1 MADDYLFKGIEA
13 PSDSPADSFVDT
25 VAAAGG
31 LVGAA
36 FVFSRTKRGA
46 RVLSKL
52 DPIIGQVERRLSKI
66 TDDGA
71 NAITLSELEGYAN
84 QALRGNFPKPSSTV
98 TADEQTDILRDT
110 FNRTLNLQADAE
122 KHLQGLYHS
131 QVIDSIAT
139 DFKDAGVNQA
149 TIDNMVDAINNIVPS
164 QRYDGTVGF
173 SERLKNTLRDVVMDG
188 DSEHAIFDDTDVA
201 LQAIQNLTR
210 KQSFEDWQS
219 VGGRGE
225 KITEN
230 FIDNQIRDIGE
241 LLEKHQAKKTGE
253 IHDFALA
260 DFVKQKQADAAIDN
274 GALDVPI
281 ISRNGKRDIIDVDNA
296 LDKIRSDSRTAFLA
310 DLFENAKYN
319 DSTKYVDGEV
329 SNTPNLD
336 KIKSEARGIVGDTL
350 FGKLFGLDDL
360 SPRNQL
366 GVDVY
371 SNVQFKL
378 GMANFQKEGT
388 LLVRNRDKLYR
399 QDLTTGKMEQMDI
412 SGYNWH
418 SANDDIVHHSRI
430 MSQYGVQQE
439 KTNWAQLGRSE
450 GAKRLTDVDG
460 DNLYALRNTNI
471 YQLSESELSAL
482 GRRAYSHARAVQ
494 SIDIDL
500 EKNTE
505 KIVLDLAASKE
516 GIKKDTL
523 SKIRDV
529 YHAKSESAKRRILRN
544 IYVDQV
550 DNLDLLS
557 VVKAASDGKKINA
570 RLRDDGIGIGSEALY
585 KIKSVEETINEA
597 VVKNAVDSLGKTQA
611 EAYAKIDSLNISP
624 GEKQKLKDMYTL
636 EKYKKESGI
645 NVIKDRHNFNRYKQ
659 DIGSAVFKKIQDT
672 LDDSPEADRILGH
685 YLGNSKDIHYDYGKK
700 GNAAAPVL
708 ARKSLDVKKII
719 TSWNSGDLNG
729 LMQGISDSAKGLFA
743 NSKLSQTTWLGKI
756 TGGHLDFSNNSTA
769 NDLSVA
775 GSTLYKMVSRLS
787 GGLNMLD
794 PGAFTGVV
802 NNWLTRGI
810 AQFINIGH
818 GLGLHENATRSSLEI
833 IDKLLFKRVLPASFL
848 YTQLDW
854 ADDTFN
860 LNENFQ
866 TGLANIDLGF
876 RKFTDA
882 TGLTDAFKLAKMAN
896 PMAQYISGDY
906 RPYQSYEERL
916 DYYQNGKDPIRAG
929 RYWVWGSSNEFRG
942 SSISYW
948 EDNSLKLAKSD
959 YKTEGIYGGYFNK
972 WMHSPIPTLSNPLS
986 PLIYAL
992 NPYWLEEMHSED
1004 RPYLESGPL
1013 FESNTLQGLIL
1024 NPTLGEIIKPKKK
1037 YHEDRMWFGR
1047 DVKAVM
1053 YHMNQQI
1060 QEQSQDTRYLIFQ
1073 NGRLGVYDFTAFD
1086 HTTDNEYVQSSDQ
1099 QYSQQAPMY
1108 ASAADY
1114 VKYINPD
1121 GTVNPE
1127 VASLQPV
1134 TSGTGSAI
1142 SAMNNAI
1149 YSGSSPYTNPNGMYI
1164 QQRVRRGRSK
1174 GSLEE
1179 ILNNADLYNNLM
1191 NSNGGRDYLD
1201 ELQTTSRLLTGIY
1214 GYIGSSV
1221 FGRDESKFIANA
1233 GDIDSF
1239 TRQFWDAGVGGLGGE
1254 TAEIG
1259 RRFLPEFS
1267 RRRRVNPLMN
1277 TMADQHAWLP
1287 EKFYMGDAYCI
1298 SKNTMVEVG
1307 NLDYLAA
1314 DEVIE
1319 NKSVITDHTGQNTI
1333 VNKIV
1338 CRKIELKEKVYSIK
1352 VNSLFAFNY
1361 EFSENHP
1368 LLITESTNNTTKEL
1382 SDYSLSYYN
1391 KANIILNAL
1400 KRGIN
1405 SKKILADIVNIS
1417 INDVCQLWKRMAQ
1430 DDLIFDYKLDKY
1442 NIYLKNY
1449 KLYDINLLKNRLS
1462 WKKAKDV
1469 KVGNYVAYPIPE
1481 SKDEEIVIDLG
1492 LLIPEYISTEK
1503 YIYTSKVR
1511 NKQFIEIY
1519 EYLENNGVPT
1529 FKRGERKLLL
1539 EKMGWNDKVY
1549 ENVQAKFRN
1558 KKILKRI
1565 PRKFVLTKQ
1574 ICYAFGLYLAEG
1586 WNNGCWVGMAHNVNE
1601 RDYAYNAFL
1610 GFKQIDPYISFSF
1623 KRTDKTNGAYSG
1635 FGSSVIAELLN
1646 KLFNKGAYNK
1656 KMPEFFWN
1664 AKEECVLGLLEG
1676 YICGDGCNL
1685 ITKSGYGS
1693 EIEKISVSSCNK
1705 KLLYQVRKLLLRFN
1719 IVGSINIHNKE
1730 PKKNKINKYIVT
1742 SGIAY
1747 TLSIRGKKAS
1757 ILSELL
1763 FGKSLLPI
1771 NNKAKE
1777 SSHYYI
1783 NNGYLYLRIEDIKEI
1798 DTVKEVYGYQVNQN
1812 NSFCVV
1818 GFATH
1823 NTKVINGE
1831 ARLPGAGYEAINQLH
1846 PDQFASDG
1854 YGAIDRYKILADIA
1868 PNSPEYKY
1876 WKQIVKMMNSDE
1888 AKKVLQDTE
1897 EMVKHQGKKH
1907 DFFNYKFLGKTTV
1920 SQDGHIEEVLSNGKF
1935 KIAGDDRLYQIAGV
1949 KFKENGFMSK
1959 QQLLQVIQPGQRVT
1973 MRIDDEERTD
1983 NPDAPQAPIRAA
1995 LFLNGENISDTLR
2008 EVGLAEYDMDDS
2020 SAAGAYANYNTFGRI
2035 FGSAA
2040 ELVTHAQI
2048 PILHSQFMRIN
2059 DPLEEYRSDQLYG
2072 SGFASW
2078 EDIVDTMLVPTFE
2091 QSKTSFV
2098 KDLVADSAYRYYK
2111 GINSRALDNV
2121 SKSRLAVAKFAST
2134 YLDGPA
2140 LAGEITGRFTFVGA
2154 NAVERKEKLSRAFR
2168 FAGNAFAMTTSTD
2181 DPMYATYAWGRM
2193 GYDIGS
2199 HLNLFDKFISDESSI
2214 GRFAEH
2220 LFGSVDNKGIESLV
2234 DFAKRTR
2241 ASRMLQAAA
2250 FAGTGLAIALAK
2262 NNPIT
2267 EALGIDHV
2275 YTPDNVEKRWDTEE
2289 YFDRLRYIKYMG
2301 LYEAAKEKAKAEEGV
2316 DVDKLYQHQEA
2327 LRAEMDGDVSIT
2339 DMMASVLTS
2348 GTPSNDPLAQ
2358 WINKKFG
2365 RLSEDMTT
2373 LVAGEWTEQA
2383 IMYHQVA
2390 ESTVYALNKDS
2401 EYSDIIRA
2409 LPSTEK
2415 EYFVEFAKV
2424 TNEKQRRAILRNVS
2438 PSLAKALRL
2447 VWYQEETE
2455 TESNESY
2462 FTTHNLPGPLWQGW
2476 EASSNLEDIKAKVI
2490 YNEGMQFADFGI
2502 YSSTYEDPEVIN
2514 APNIE
2519 NIRNGDDPI
2528 TVRAKINT
2536 VLSGIG
2542 LTEKQIQVNPT
2553 QQDSIIDIVTNVTS
2567 VLGYKIDKALSFL

>member
-1 MADDYLFKGIEA
+1 
-13 PSDSPADSFVDT
+13 V
-25 VAAAGG
+25 
-31 LVGAA
+31 
-36 FVFSRTKRGA
+36 
-46 RVLSKL
+46 
-52 DPIIGQVERRLSKI
+52 
-66 TDDGA
+66 
-71 NAITLSELEGYAN
+71 
-84 QALRGNFPKPSSTV
+84 
-98 TADEQTDILRDT
+98 
-110 FNRTLNLQADAE
+110 
-122 KHLQGLYHS
+122 
-131 QVIDSIAT
+131 DSIAT

-149 TIDNMVDAINNIVPS
+149 TIDNMVDAINSIAPS
-164 QRYDGTVGF
+164 QRYDGSLGF
-173 SERLKNTLRDVVMDG
+173 SERIKNTLRDVVMDG
-188 DSEHAIFDDTDVA
+188 ESEHAAFDDTDVA
-201 LQAIQNLTR
+201 LRAIQNLTR
-210 KQSFEDWQS
+210 KESLADWQS
-219 VGGRGE
+219 VGSRGE
-225 KITEN
+225 KIVDN
-230 FIDNQIRDIGE
+230 FIENQIRDAGE
-241 LLEKHQAKKTGE
+241 LLSKHQAKKTGE
-253 IHDFALA
+253 VHDFALA
-260 DFVKQKQADAAIDN
+260 DYLKEKQVNASIDE

-281 ISRNGKRDIIDVDNA
+281 VSRNGKRDIIDIDNA
-296 LDKIRSDSRTAFLA
+296 LDKIRSNDRTAFLA
-310 DLFENAKYN
+310 DLLENAKYN
-319 DSTKYVDGEV
+319 DSTKYVDGELL
-329 SNTPNLD
+329 NTPNLD

-350 FGKLFGLDDL
+350 VGKLFGLDDL

-371 SNVQFKL
+371 SNAQFKL

-399 QDLTTGKMEQMDI
+399 QDLTTGKMEEMDI
-412 SGYNWH
+412 SGYNWQ
-418 SANDDIVHHSRI
+418 SANDDIVHYGRL
-430 MSQYGVQQE
+430 MNQYGVQQE

-460 DNLYALRNTNI
+460 NNLYALRNIDIN
-471 YQLSESELSAL
+471 QLSESELSAL

-529 YHAKSESAKRRILRN
+529 YHAKSESAKRRILRD
-544 IYVDQV
+544 IDVDQV

-557 VVKAASDGKKINA
+557 VTKAAHDGKKINA

-585 KIKSVEETINEA
+585 KIKSVEETVNEA

-624 GEKQKLKDMYTL
+624 GEKQKLKDMYTI

-645 NVIKDRHNFNRYKQ
+645 NVIKDRHNFNRDKQ
-659 DIGSAVFKKIQDT
+659 DIGSAVFDKIQKT

-685 YLGNSKDIHYDYGKK
+685 YLGNGKDIHFDFGKK

-729 LMQGISDSAKGLFA
+729 IMQGISDSAKGLFA
-743 NSKLSQTTWLGKI
+743 NSKLSQTTFLGKI
-756 TGGHLDFSNNSTA
+756 TGGHLDFSNNTTG

-775 GSTLYKMVSRLS
+775 GAYLYKMGHRLS

-1086 HTTDNEYVQSSDQ
+1086 HPTDNEYVQSGDQ
-1099 QYSQQAPMY
+1099 QYAPQAPMY

-1164 QQRVRRGRSK
+1164 QQRVRRGRPK

-1277 TMADQHAWLP
+1277 TMAEQHAWLP
-1287 EKFYMGDAYCI
+1287 EKFYMGDAY
-1298 SKNTMVEVG
+1298 
-1307 NLDYLAA
+1307 
-1314 DEVIE
+1314 
-1319 NKSVITDHTGQNTI
+1319 
-1333 VNKIV
+1333 
-1338 CRKIELKEKVYSIK
+1338 
-1352 VNSLFAFNY
+1352 
-1361 EFSENHP
+1361 
-1368 LLITESTNNTTKEL
+1368 
-1382 SDYSLSYYN
+1382 
-1391 KANIILNAL
+1391 
-1400 KRGIN
+1400 
-1405 SKKILADIVNIS
+1405 
-1417 INDVCQLWKRMAQ
+1417 
-1430 DDLIFDYKLDKY
+1430 
-1442 NIYLKNY
+1442 
-1449 KLYDINLLKNRLS
+1449 
-1462 WKKAKDV
+1462 
-1469 KVGNYVAYPIPE
+1469 
-1481 SKDEEIVIDLG
+1481 
-1492 LLIPEYISTEK
+1492 
-1503 YIYTSKVR
+1503 
-1511 NKQFIEIY
+1511 
-1519 EYLENNGVPT
+1519 
-1529 FKRGERKLLL
+1529 
-1539 EKMGWNDKVY
+1539 
-1549 ENVQAKFRN
+1549 
-1558 KKILKRI
+1558 
-1565 PRKFVLTKQ
+1565 
-1574 ICYAFGLYLAEG
+1574 
-1586 WNNGCWVGMAHNVNE
+1586 
-1601 RDYAYNAFL
+1601 
-1610 GFKQIDPYISFSF
+1610 
-1623 KRTDKTNGAYSG
+1623 
-1635 FGSSVIAELLN
+1635 
-1646 KLFNKGAYNK
+1646 
-1656 KMPEFFWN
+1656 
-1664 AKEECVLGLLEG
+1664 
-1676 YICGDGCNL
+1676 
-1685 ITKSGYGS
+1685 
-1693 EIEKISVSSCNK
+1693 
-1705 KLLYQVRKLLLRFN
+1705 
-1719 IVGSINIHNKE
+1719 
-1730 PKKNKINKYIVT
+1730 
-1742 SGIAY
+1742 
-1747 TLSIRGKKAS
+1747 
-1757 ILSELL
+1757 
-1763 FGKSLLPI
+1763 
-1771 NNKAKE
+1771 
-1777 SSHYYI
+1777 
-1783 NNGYLYLRIEDIKEI
+1783 
-1798 DTVKEVYGYQVNQN
+1798 
-1812 NSFCVV
+1812 
-1818 GFATH
+1818 
-1823 NTKVINGE
+1823 TKVINGE

-2040 ELVTHAQI
+2040 ELITHAQI

-2072 SGFASW
+2072 SGFSSW
-2078 EDIVDTMLVPTFE
+2078 EDIIDTMLVPTFE

-2168 FAGNAFAMTTSTD
+2168 FAGNAFAMATSTD

-2199 HLNLFDKFISDESSI
+2199 HLNLFDKFVSDESSI

-2267 EALGIDHV
+2267 EALGLDHV

-2373 LVAGEWTEQA
+2373 LAAGEWTEQA

-2553 QQDSIIDIVTNVTS
+2553 QQDGIIDIVTNVTS

>member
-84 QALRGNFPKPSSTV
+84 QALRGNYPRPSSVV
-98 TADEQTDILRDT
+98 TADKQTDIIRDT
-110 FNRTLNLQADAE
+110 ANRILNLQADAE
-122 KHLQGLYHS
+122 KYSQNLYHA
-131 QVIDSIAT
+131 QVIDTIAT

-149 TIDNMVDAINNIVPS
+149 TIDNMVDAINSIAPS
-164 QRYDGTVGF
+164 QRYDGSLGF

-188 DSEHAIFDDTDVA
+188 ESEHAAFDDTDVA
-201 LQAIQNLTR
+201 LRAIQNLTR
-210 KQSFEDWQS
+210 KESLADWQS
-219 VGGRGE
+219 VGSRGE
-225 KITEN
+225 KIVDN
-230 FIDNQIRDIGE
+230 FIENQIRDAGE
-241 LLEKHQAKKTGE
+241 LLSKHQAKKTGE
-253 IHDFALA
+253 VHDFALA
-260 DFVKQKQADAAIDN
+260 DYLKEKQVNASIDE

-281 ISRNGKRDIIDVDNA
+281 VSRNGKRDIIDIDNA
-296 LDKIRSDSRTAFLA
+296 LDKIRSNDRTAFLA
-310 DLFENAKYN
+310 DLLENAKYN
-319 DSTKYVDGEV
+319 DSTKYVDGELL
-329 SNTPNLD
+329 NTPNLD

-350 FGKLFGLDDL
+350 VGKLFGLDDL

-371 SNVQFKL
+371 SNAQFKL

-412 SGYNWH
+412 SGYNWQ
-418 SANDDIVHHSRI
+418 SANDDIVHYGRL
-430 MSQYGVQQE
+430 MNQYGVQQE

-460 DNLYALRNTNI
+460 NNLYALRNIDIN
-471 YQLSESELSAL
+471 QLSESELSAL

-529 YHAKSESAKRRILRN
+529 YHAKSESAKRRILRD
-544 IYVDQV
+544 IDVDQV

-557 VVKAASDGKKINA
+557 VTKAAHDGKKINA

-585 KIKSVEETINEA
+585 KIKSVEETVNEA

-624 GEKQKLKDMYTL
+624 GEKQKLKDMYTI
-636 EKYKKESGI
+636 EKYKKESGV
-645 NVIKDRHNFNRYKQ
+645 NVIKDRHNFNRDKQ
-659 DIGSAVFKKIQDT
+659 DIGSAVFDKIQKT
-672 LDDSPEADRILGH
+672 LDDSPEANRILGH
-685 YLGNSKDIHYDYGKK
+685 YLGNGKDIHFDFGKK

-729 LMQGISDSAKGLFA
+729 IMQGISDSAKGLFA
-743 NSKLSQTTWLGKI
+743 NSKLSQTTFLGKI
-756 TGGHLDFSNNSTA
+756 TGGHLDFSNNTTG

-775 GSTLYKMVSRLS
+775 GAYLYKMGHRLS

-1086 HTTDNEYVQSSDQ
+1086 HPTDNEYVQSGDQ

-1164 QQRVRRGRSK
+1164 QQRVRRGKPK

-1287 EKFYMGDAYCI
+1287 EKFYMGDAY
-1298 SKNTMVEVG
+1298 
-1307 NLDYLAA
+1307 
-1314 DEVIE
+1314 
-1319 NKSVITDHTGQNTI
+1319 
-1333 VNKIV
+1333 
-1338 CRKIELKEKVYSIK
+1338 
-1352 VNSLFAFNY
+1352 
-1361 EFSENHP
+1361 
-1368 LLITESTNNTTKEL
+1368 
-1382 SDYSLSYYN
+1382 
-1391 KANIILNAL
+1391 
-1400 KRGIN
+1400 
-1405 SKKILADIVNIS
+1405 
-1417 INDVCQLWKRMAQ
+1417 
-1430 DDLIFDYKLDKY
+1430 
-1442 NIYLKNY
+1442 
-1449 KLYDINLLKNRLS
+1449 
-1462 WKKAKDV
+1462 
-1469 KVGNYVAYPIPE
+1469 
-1481 SKDEEIVIDLG
+1481 
-1492 LLIPEYISTEK
+1492 
-1503 YIYTSKVR
+1503 
-1511 NKQFIEIY
+1511 
-1519 EYLENNGVPT
+1519 
-1529 FKRGERKLLL
+1529 
-1539 EKMGWNDKVY
+1539 
-1549 ENVQAKFRN
+1549 
-1558 KKILKRI
+1558 
-1565 PRKFVLTKQ
+1565 
-1574 ICYAFGLYLAEG
+1574 
-1586 WNNGCWVGMAHNVNE
+1586 
-1601 RDYAYNAFL
+1601 
-1610 GFKQIDPYISFSF
+1610 
-1623 KRTDKTNGAYSG
+1623 
-1635 FGSSVIAELLN
+1635 
-1646 KLFNKGAYNK
+1646 
-1656 KMPEFFWN
+1656 
-1664 AKEECVLGLLEG
+1664 
-1676 YICGDGCNL
+1676 
-1685 ITKSGYGS
+1685 
-1693 EIEKISVSSCNK
+1693 
-1705 KLLYQVRKLLLRFN
+1705 
-1719 IVGSINIHNKE
+1719 
-1730 PKKNKINKYIVT
+1730 
-1742 SGIAY
+1742 
-1747 TLSIRGKKAS
+1747 
-1757 ILSELL
+1757 
-1763 FGKSLLPI
+1763 
-1771 NNKAKE
+1771 
-1777 SSHYYI
+1777 
-1783 NNGYLYLRIEDIKEI
+1783 
-1798 DTVKEVYGYQVNQN
+1798 
-1812 NSFCVV
+1812 
-1818 GFATH
+1818 
-1823 NTKVINGE
+1823 TKVINGE

-2098 KDLVADSAYRYYK
+2098 KDLVSDSAYRYYK

-2168 FAGNAFAMTTSTD
+2168 FAGNAFAMATSTD

-2267 EALGIDHV
+2267 EALGLDHV

-2373 LVAGEWTEQA
+2373 LAAGEWTEQA

-2553 QQDSIIDIVTNVTS
+2553 QQDGIIDIVTNVTS

>member
-84 QALRGNFPKPSSTV
+84 QALRGNFPRPSSVV
-98 TADEQTDILRDT
+98 TADKQTDIIRDT
-110 FNRTLNLQADAE
+110 ANRILNLQADAE
-122 KHLQGLYHS
+122 KYSQNLYHA
-131 QVIDSIAT
+131 QVIDTIAT

-149 TIDNMVDAINNIVPS
+149 TIDNMVDAINSIAPS
-164 QRYDGTVGF
+164 QRYDGSLGF

-188 DSEHAIFDDTDVA
+188 ESEHAAFDDTDVA
-201 LQAIQNLTR
+201 LRAIQNLTR
-210 KQSFEDWQS
+210 KESLADWQS
-219 VGGRGE
+219 VGSRGE
-225 KITEN
+225 KIVDN
-230 FIDNQIRDIGE
+230 FIENQIRDAGE
-241 LLEKHQAKKTGE
+241 LLAKHQAKKTGE
-253 IHDFALA
+253 VHDFALA
-260 DFVKQKQADAAIDN
+260 DYLKEKQVNASIDE
-274 GALDVPI
+274 GTLDVPI
-281 ISRNGKRDIIDVDNA
+281 VSRNGKRDIIDIDNA
-296 LDKIRSDSRTAFLA
+296 LDKIRSNDRTAFLA
-310 DLFENAKYN
+310 DLLENAKYN
-319 DSTKYVDGEV
+319 DSTKYVDGEIL
-329 SNTPNLD
+329 NTPNLD

-350 FGKLFGLDDL
+350 VGKLFGLDDL

-371 SNVQFKL
+371 SNAQFKL

-399 QDLTTGKMEQMDI
+399 QDLTTGKMEEMDI
-412 SGYNWH
+412 SGYNWQ
-418 SANDDIVHHSRI
+418 SANDDIVHYGRL
-430 MSQYGVQQE
+430 MNQYGVQQE

-460 DNLYALRNTNI
+460 NNLYALRNIDIN
-471 YQLSESELSAL
+471 QLSESELSAL

-529 YHAKSESAKRRILRN
+529 YHAKSESAKRRILRD
-544 IYVDQV
+544 IDVDQV

-557 VVKAASDGKKINA
+557 VTKAAHDGKKINA

-585 KIKSVEETINEA
+585 KIKSVEETVNEA

-624 GEKQKLKDMYTL
+624 GEKQKLKDMYTI

-645 NVIKDRHNFNRYKQ
+645 NVIKDRHNFNRDKQ
-659 DIGSAVFKKIQDT
+659 DIGSAVFDKIQKT

-685 YLGNSKDIHYDYGKK
+685 YLGNGKDIHFDFGKK

-729 LMQGISDSAKGLFA
+729 IMQGISDSAKGLFA
-743 NSKLSQTTWLGKI
+743 NSKLSQTTFLGKI
-756 TGGHLDFSNNSTA
+756 TGGHLDFSNNTTG

-775 GSTLYKMVSRLS
+775 GAYLYKMGHRLS

-1086 HTTDNEYVQSSDQ
+1086 HPTDNEYVQSGDQ
-1099 QYSQQAPMY
+1099 QYAPQAPMY

-1134 TSGTGSAI
+1134 TSGIGSAI
-1142 SAMNNAI
+1142 LAMNNAI

-1164 QQRVRRGRSK
+1164 QQRVRRGRPK

-1287 EKFYMGDAYCI
+1287 EKFYMGDAY
-1298 SKNTMVEVG
+1298 
-1307 NLDYLAA
+1307 
-1314 DEVIE
+1314 
-1319 NKSVITDHTGQNTI
+1319 
-1333 VNKIV
+1333 
-1338 CRKIELKEKVYSIK
+1338 
-1352 VNSLFAFNY
+1352 
-1361 EFSENHP
+1361 
-1368 LLITESTNNTTKEL
+1368 
-1382 SDYSLSYYN
+1382 
-1391 KANIILNAL
+1391 
-1400 KRGIN
+1400 
-1405 SKKILADIVNIS
+1405 
-1417 INDVCQLWKRMAQ
+1417 
-1430 DDLIFDYKLDKY
+1430 
-1442 NIYLKNY
+1442 
-1449 KLYDINLLKNRLS
+1449 
-1462 WKKAKDV
+1462 
-1469 KVGNYVAYPIPE
+1469 
-1481 SKDEEIVIDLG
+1481 
-1492 LLIPEYISTEK
+1492 
-1503 YIYTSKVR
+1503 
-1511 NKQFIEIY
+1511 
-1519 EYLENNGVPT
+1519 
-1529 FKRGERKLLL
+1529 
-1539 EKMGWNDKVY
+1539 
-1549 ENVQAKFRN
+1549 
-1558 KKILKRI
+1558 
-1565 PRKFVLTKQ
+1565 
-1574 ICYAFGLYLAEG
+1574 
-1586 WNNGCWVGMAHNVNE
+1586 
-1601 RDYAYNAFL
+1601 
-1610 GFKQIDPYISFSF
+1610 
-1623 KRTDKTNGAYSG
+1623 
-1635 FGSSVIAELLN
+1635 
-1646 KLFNKGAYNK
+1646 
-1656 KMPEFFWN
+1656 
-1664 AKEECVLGLLEG
+1664 
-1676 YICGDGCNL
+1676 
-1685 ITKSGYGS
+1685 
-1693 EIEKISVSSCNK
+1693 
-1705 KLLYQVRKLLLRFN
+1705 
-1719 IVGSINIHNKE
+1719 
-1730 PKKNKINKYIVT
+1730 
-1742 SGIAY
+1742 
-1747 TLSIRGKKAS
+1747 
-1757 ILSELL
+1757 
-1763 FGKSLLPI
+1763 
-1771 NNKAKE
+1771 
-1777 SSHYYI
+1777 
-1783 NNGYLYLRIEDIKEI
+1783 
-1798 DTVKEVYGYQVNQN
+1798 
-1812 NSFCVV
+1812 
-1818 GFATH
+1818 
-1823 NTKVINGE
+1823 TKVINGE

-2168 FAGNAFAMTTSTD
+2168 FAGNAFAMATSTD

-2214 GRFAEH
+2214 SRFAEH

-2267 EALGIDHV
+2267 EALGLDHV

-2373 LVAGEWTEQA
+2373 LAAGEWTEQA

-2553 QQDSIIDIVTNVTS
+2553 QQDGIIDIVTNVTS

>member
-36 FVFSRTKRGA
+36 FAFSRTKRGA

-84 QALRGNFPKPSSTV
+84 QALRGNFPKPSSVV
-98 TADEQTDILRDT
+98 TADKQTDIIRDT
-110 FNRTLNLQADAE
+110 ANRILNLQADAE
-122 KHLQGLYHS
+122 KYSQNLYHA
-131 QVIDSIAT
+131 QVVDSIAT
-139 DFKDAGVNQA
+139 DFKNAGVNQA
-149 TIDNMVDAINNIVPS
+149 TIDNMVDAINSIAPS
-164 QRYDGTVGF
+164 QRYDGSLGF

-188 DSEHAIFDDTDVA
+188 ESEHAAFDDTDVA
-201 LQAIQNLTR
+201 LRAIQNLTR
-210 KQSFEDWQS
+210 KESLADWQS
-219 VGGRGE
+219 VGSRGE
-225 KITEN
+225 KIVNN
-230 FIDNQIRDIGE
+230 FIENQIRDAGE
-241 LLEKHQAKKTGE
+241 LLSKHQAKKTGE
-253 IHDFALA
+253 VHDFALA
-260 DFVKQKQADAAIDN
+260 DYLKEKQVNASIDE

-281 ISRNGKRDIIDVDNA
+281 VSRNGKRDIIDIDNA
-296 LDKIRSDSRTAFLA
+296 LDKIRSNDRTAFLA
-310 DLFENAKYN
+310 DLLENAKYN
-319 DSTKYVDGEV
+319 DSTKYVDGEIL
-329 SNTPNLD
+329 NTPNLD
-336 KIKSEARGIVGDTL
+336 KIKSEAKGIVGDTL
-350 FGKLFGLDDL
+350 AGKLFGLDDL

-371 SNVQFKL
+371 SNAQFKL

-412 SGYNWH
+412 SGYNWQ
-418 SANDDIVHHSRI
+418 SANDDIVHYGRL
-430 MSQYGVQQE
+430 MNQYGVQQE

-460 DNLYALRNTNI
+460 NNLYALRNINI
-471 YQLSESELSAL
+471 DQLNESELSAL

-523 SKIRDV
+523 SKIRNV
-529 YHAKSESAKRRILRN
+529 YHAKSESAKRRILRD
-544 IYVDQV
+544 IDVDQV

-557 VVKAASDGKKINA
+557 VTKAARDGKKINA

-585 KIKSVEETINEA
+585 KIKSVEETVNEA

-624 GEKQKLKDMYTL
+624 GEKQKLKDMYTI

-645 NVIKDRHNFNRYKQ
+645 NVIKDRHNFNRDKQ
-659 DIGSAVFKKIQDT
+659 DIGSAVFDKIQRT
-672 LDDSPEADRILGH
+672 LGDSPEADRILGH
-685 YLGNSKDIHYDYGKK
+685 YLGNGKDIHFDFGKK

-743 NSKLSQTTWLGKI
+743 NSKLSQTTLLGKI
-756 TGGHLDFSNNSTA
+756 TGGHLDFSNNTTG
-769 NDLSVA
+769 NDLSIA
-775 GSTLYKMVSRLS
+775 GAYLYKMGHRLS

-810 AQFINIGH
+810 AQFVNIGH

-848 YTQLDW
+848 YAQLDW

-1024 NPTLGEIIKPKKK
+1024 NPTLGEIIKPKRK

-1086 HTTDNEYVQSSDQ
+1086 HPTDNEYVQSGDQ

-1164 QQRVRRGRSK
+1164 QQRVRRGRPK

-1254 TAEIG
+1254 TAEIS

-1277 TMADQHAWLP
+1277 TMADQHSWLP
-1287 EKFYMGDAYCI
+1287 EKFYMGDAY
-1298 SKNTMVEVG
+1298 
-1307 NLDYLAA
+1307 
-1314 DEVIE
+1314 
-1319 NKSVITDHTGQNTI
+1319 
-1333 VNKIV
+1333 
-1338 CRKIELKEKVYSIK
+1338 
-1352 VNSLFAFNY
+1352 
-1361 EFSENHP
+1361 
-1368 LLITESTNNTTKEL
+1368 
-1382 SDYSLSYYN
+1382 
-1391 KANIILNAL
+1391 
-1400 KRGIN
+1400 
-1405 SKKILADIVNIS
+1405 
-1417 INDVCQLWKRMAQ
+1417 
-1430 DDLIFDYKLDKY
+1430 
-1442 NIYLKNY
+1442 
-1449 KLYDINLLKNRLS
+1449 
-1462 WKKAKDV
+1462 
-1469 KVGNYVAYPIPE
+1469 
-1481 SKDEEIVIDLG
+1481 
-1492 LLIPEYISTEK
+1492 
-1503 YIYTSKVR
+1503 
-1511 NKQFIEIY
+1511 
-1519 EYLENNGVPT
+1519 
-1529 FKRGERKLLL
+1529 
-1539 EKMGWNDKVY
+1539 
-1549 ENVQAKFRN
+1549 
-1558 KKILKRI
+1558 
-1565 PRKFVLTKQ
+1565 
-1574 ICYAFGLYLAEG
+1574 
-1586 WNNGCWVGMAHNVNE
+1586 
-1601 RDYAYNAFL
+1601 
-1610 GFKQIDPYISFSF
+1610 
-1623 KRTDKTNGAYSG
+1623 
-1635 FGSSVIAELLN
+1635 
-1646 KLFNKGAYNK
+1646 
-1656 KMPEFFWN
+1656 
-1664 AKEECVLGLLEG
+1664 
-1676 YICGDGCNL
+1676 
-1685 ITKSGYGS
+1685 
-1693 EIEKISVSSCNK
+1693 
-1705 KLLYQVRKLLLRFN
+1705 
-1719 IVGSINIHNKE
+1719 
-1730 PKKNKINKYIVT
+1730 
-1742 SGIAY
+1742 
-1747 TLSIRGKKAS
+1747 
-1757 ILSELL
+1757 
-1763 FGKSLLPI
+1763 
-1771 NNKAKE
+1771 
-1777 SSHYYI
+1777 
-1783 NNGYLYLRIEDIKEI
+1783 
-1798 DTVKEVYGYQVNQN
+1798 
-1812 NSFCVV
+1812 
-1818 GFATH
+1818 
-1823 NTKVINGE
+1823 TKVINGE

-2072 SGFASW
+2072 SGFSSW
-2078 EDIVDTMLVPTFE
+2078 EDIIDTMLVPTFE

-2168 FAGNAFAMTTSTD
+2168 FAGNAFAMATSTD

-2267 EALGIDHV
+2267 EALGLDHV

-2373 LVAGEWTEQA
+2373 LAAGEWTEQA

-2401 EYSDIIRA
+2401 EYSDIVRA

-2553 QQDSIIDIVTNVTS
+2553 QQDGIIDIVTNVTS

>member
-36 FVFSRTKRGA
+36 FAFSRTKRGA

-84 QALRGNFPKPSSTV
+84 QALRGNFPKPSSVV
-98 TADEQTDILRDT
+98 TADKQTDIIRDT
-110 FNRTLNLQADAE
+110 ANRILNLQADAE
-122 KHLQGLYHS
+122 KYSQNLYHA
-131 QVIDSIAT
+131 QVIDTIAT

-149 TIDNMVDAINNIVPS
+149 TIDNMVDAINSIAPS
-164 QRYDGTVGF
+164 QRYDGTLEF

-188 DSEHAIFDDTDVA
+188 ESEHAAFDDTDVA
-201 LQAIQNLTR
+201 LRAIQNLTR
-210 KQSFEDWQS
+210 KESLADWQS

-225 KITEN
+225 KIVDN
-230 FIDNQIRDIGE
+230 FIENQIRDAGE
-241 LLEKHQAKKTGE
+241 LLSKHQAKKTGE
-253 IHDFALA
+253 VHDFALA
-260 DFVKQKQADAAIDN
+260 DYLKEKQVNASIDN

-281 ISRNGKRDIIDVDNA
+281 VSRNGKRDIISFDNA
-296 LDKIRSDSRTAFLA
+296 LDKIRSNDRTAFLA
-310 DLFENAKYN
+310 DLLENAKYN
-319 DSTKYVDGEV
+319 DSTKYVDGEIL
-329 SNTPNLD
+329 NTPNLD

-371 SNVQFKL
+371 SNAQFKL

-399 QDLTTGKMEQMDI
+399 QDLTTGKMEEMDI
-412 SGYNWH
+412 SGYNWQ
-418 SANDDIVHHSRI
+418 SANDDIVHYGRL
-430 MSQYGVQQE
+430 MNQYGVQQE

-460 DNLYALRNTNI
+460 NNLYALRNINI
-471 YQLSESELSAL
+471 DQLSESELSAL

-529 YHAKSESAKRRILRN
+529 YHAKSESAKRRILRD
-544 IYVDQV
+544 IDVDQV

-557 VVKAASDGKKINA
+557 VTKAARDGKKINA

-585 KIKSVEETINEA
+585 KIKSVEETVNEA

-624 GEKQKLKDMYTL
+624 GEKQKLKDMYTI

-645 NVIKDRHNFNRYKQ
+645 NVIKDRHNFNRDKQ
-659 DIGSAVFKKIQDT
+659 DIGSAVFDKIQRT
-672 LDDSPEADRILGH
+672 LGDSPEADRILGH
-685 YLGNSKDIHYDYGKK
+685 YLGNGKDIHFDFGKK

-729 LMQGISDSAKGLFA
+729 IMQGISDSAKGLFA
-743 NSKLSQTTWLGKI
+743 NSKLSQTTFLGKI
-756 TGGHLDFSNNSTA
+756 TGGHLDFSNNTTG
-769 NDLSVA
+769 NDLSIA
-775 GSTLYKMVSRLS
+775 GAYLYKIGHRLS

-810 AQFINIGH
+810 AQFVNIGH

-876 RKFTDA
+876 RKFTDV

-1086 HTTDNEYVQSSDQ
+1086 HPTANEYVQSGDQ
-1099 QYSQQAPMY
+1099 QYAPQAPMY

-1114 VKYINPD
+1114 VKYINSD

-1164 QQRVRRGRSK
+1164 QQRVRRGRPK

-1254 TAEIG
+1254 TAEIS

-1277 TMADQHAWLP
+1277 TMAEQHAWLP
-1287 EKFYMGDAYCI
+1287 EKFFVGGDPF
-1298 SKNTMVEVG
+1298 T
-1307 NLDYLAA
+1307 
-1314 DEVIE
+1314 
-1319 NKSVITDHTGQNTI
+1319 
-1333 VNKIV
+1333 KI
-1338 CRKIELKEKVYSIK
+1338 
-1352 VNSLFAFNY
+1352 
-1361 EFSENHP
+1361 
-1368 LLITESTNNTTKEL
+1368 
-1382 SDYSLSYYN
+1382 
-1391 KANIILNAL
+1391 
-1400 KRGIN
+1400 
-1405 SKKILADIVNIS
+1405 
-1417 INDVCQLWKRMAQ
+1417 
-1430 DDLIFDYKLDKY
+1430 
-1442 NIYLKNY
+1442 
-1449 KLYDINLLKNRLS
+1449 
-1462 WKKAKDV
+1462 
-1469 KVGNYVAYPIPE
+1469 
-1481 SKDEEIVIDLG
+1481 
-1492 LLIPEYISTEK
+1492 
-1503 YIYTSKVR
+1503 
-1511 NKQFIEIY
+1511 
-1519 EYLENNGVPT
+1519 
-1529 FKRGERKLLL
+1529 
-1539 EKMGWNDKVY
+1539 
-1549 ENVQAKFRN
+1549 
-1558 KKILKRI
+1558 
-1565 PRKFVLTKQ
+1565 
-1574 ICYAFGLYLAEG
+1574 
-1586 WNNGCWVGMAHNVNE
+1586 
-1601 RDYAYNAFL
+1601 
-1610 GFKQIDPYISFSF
+1610 
-1623 KRTDKTNGAYSG
+1623 
-1635 FGSSVIAELLN
+1635 
-1646 KLFNKGAYNK
+1646 
-1656 KMPEFFWN
+1656 
-1664 AKEECVLGLLEG
+1664 
-1676 YICGDGCNL
+1676 
-1685 ITKSGYGS
+1685 
-1693 EIEKISVSSCNK
+1693 
-1705 KLLYQVRKLLLRFN
+1705 
-1719 IVGSINIHNKE
+1719 
-1730 PKKNKINKYIVT
+1730 
-1742 SGIAY
+1742 
-1747 TLSIRGKKAS
+1747 
-1757 ILSELL
+1757 
-1763 FGKSLLPI
+1763 
-1771 NNKAKE
+1771 
-1777 SSHYYI
+1777 
-1783 NNGYLYLRIEDIKEI
+1783 
-1798 DTVKEVYGYQVNQN
+1798 
-1812 NSFCVV
+1812 
-1818 GFATH
+1818 
-1823 NTKVINGE
+1823 INGE

-2111 GINSRALDNV
+2111 GINSRTLDNV

-2168 FAGNAFAMTTSTD
+2168 FAGNAFAMATSTD

-2267 EALGIDHV
+2267 EALGLDHV

-2373 LVAGEWTEQA
+2373 LAAGEWTEQA

-2553 QQDSIIDIVTNVTS
+2553 QQDGIIDIVTNVTS

>member
-36 FVFSRTKRGA
+36 FAFSRTKRGA

-98 TADEQTDILRDT
+98 TADKQTDILRDT

-281 ISRNGKRDIIDVDNA
+281 VSRNGKRDIIGFENA

-329 SNTPNLD
+329 LNTPNLD
-336 KIKSEARGIVGDTL
+336 KIKSEAKGIVGDTL
-350 FGKLFGLDDL
+350 AGKLFGLDDL

-371 SNVQFKL
+371 SNAQFKL

-399 QDLTTGKMEQMDI
+399 QDLTTGKMEEMDI
-412 SGYNWH
+412 SGYNWQ
-418 SANDDIVHHSRI
+418 SANDDIVHYGRL
-430 MSQYGVQQE
+430 MNQYGVQQE

-460 DNLYALRNTNI
+460 NNLYSLRNIDIN
-471 YQLSESELSAL
+471 QLSESELSAL

-529 YHAKSESAKRRILRN
+529 YNAKSESAKRRILRD
-544 IYVDQV
+544 IDVDQV

-585 KIKSVEETINEA
+585 KIKSVEETVNEA

-624 GEKQKLKDMYTL
+624 GEKQKLKDMYTI

-645 NVIKDRHNFNRYKQ
+645 NVIKDRHNFNRDKQ
-659 DIGSAVFKKIQDT
+659 DIGSAVFDKIQRT
-672 LDDSPEADRILGH
+672 LGDSPEADRILGH
-685 YLGNSKDIHYDYGKK
+685 YLGNGKDIHFDFGKK

-708 ARKSLDVKKII
+708 ARKSFDVKKII

-743 NSKLSQTTWLGKI
+743 NSKLSQTTFLGKI
-756 TGGHLDFSNNSTA
+756 TGGHLDFSNNTTG

-775 GSTLYKMVSRLS
+775 GAYLYKMGHRLS

-1086 HTTDNEYVQSSDQ
+1086 HPTDNEYVQSGDQ
-1099 QYSQQAPMY
+1099 QYAPQTPMY

-1164 QQRVRRGRSK
+1164 QQRVRRGRPK

-1287 EKFYMGDAYCI
+1287 EKFYMGDAY
-1298 SKNTMVEVG
+1298 
-1307 NLDYLAA
+1307 
-1314 DEVIE
+1314 
-1319 NKSVITDHTGQNTI
+1319 
-1333 VNKIV
+1333 
-1338 CRKIELKEKVYSIK
+1338 
-1352 VNSLFAFNY
+1352 
-1361 EFSENHP
+1361 
-1368 LLITESTNNTTKEL
+1368 
-1382 SDYSLSYYN
+1382 
-1391 KANIILNAL
+1391 
-1400 KRGIN
+1400 
-1405 SKKILADIVNIS
+1405 
-1417 INDVCQLWKRMAQ
+1417 
-1430 DDLIFDYKLDKY
+1430 
-1442 NIYLKNY
+1442 
-1449 KLYDINLLKNRLS
+1449 
-1462 WKKAKDV
+1462 
-1469 KVGNYVAYPIPE
+1469 
-1481 SKDEEIVIDLG
+1481 
-1492 LLIPEYISTEK
+1492 
-1503 YIYTSKVR
+1503 
-1511 NKQFIEIY
+1511 
-1519 EYLENNGVPT
+1519 
-1529 FKRGERKLLL
+1529 
-1539 EKMGWNDKVY
+1539 
-1549 ENVQAKFRN
+1549 
-1558 KKILKRI
+1558 
-1565 PRKFVLTKQ
+1565 
-1574 ICYAFGLYLAEG
+1574 
-1586 WNNGCWVGMAHNVNE
+1586 
-1601 RDYAYNAFL
+1601 
-1610 GFKQIDPYISFSF
+1610 
-1623 KRTDKTNGAYSG
+1623 
-1635 FGSSVIAELLN
+1635 
-1646 KLFNKGAYNK
+1646 
-1656 KMPEFFWN
+1656 
-1664 AKEECVLGLLEG
+1664 
-1676 YICGDGCNL
+1676 
-1685 ITKSGYGS
+1685 
-1693 EIEKISVSSCNK
+1693 
-1705 KLLYQVRKLLLRFN
+1705 
-1719 IVGSINIHNKE
+1719 
-1730 PKKNKINKYIVT
+1730 
-1742 SGIAY
+1742 
-1747 TLSIRGKKAS
+1747 
-1757 ILSELL
+1757 
-1763 FGKSLLPI
+1763 
-1771 NNKAKE
+1771 
-1777 SSHYYI
+1777 
-1783 NNGYLYLRIEDIKEI
+1783 
-1798 DTVKEVYGYQVNQN
+1798 
-1812 NSFCVV
+1812 
-1818 GFATH
+1818 
-1823 NTKVINGE
+1823 TKVINGE

-1868 PNSPEYKY
+1868 PNSLEYKY

-2098 KDLVADSAYRYYK
+2098 RDLVADSAYRYYK
-2111 GINSRALDNV
+2111 GINSRTLENA

-2168 FAGNAFAMTTSTD
+2168 FTGNAFAMATSTD

-2199 HLNLFDKFISDESSI
+2199 HLNLFDKFVSDESSI

-2267 EALGIDHV
+2267 EALGLDHV

-2373 LVAGEWTEQA
+2373 LAAGEWTEQA

-2536 VLSGIG
+2536 VLSGVG

-2553 QQDSIIDIVTNVTS
+2553 QQDGIIDIVTNVTS

>member
-36 FVFSRTKRGA
+36 FAFSRTKRGA

-98 TADEQTDILRDT
+98 TADKQTDILRDT

-281 ISRNGKRDIIDVDNA
+281 VSRNGKRDIIDVDNA

-329 SNTPNLD
+329 LNTPNLD
-336 KIKSEARGIVGDTL
+336 KIKSEAKGIVGDTL

-366 GVDVY
+366 GIDVY
-371 SNVQFKL
+371 SNAQFKL

-399 QDLTTGKMEQMDI
+399 QDLTTGKMEEMDI
-412 SGYNWH
+412 SGYNWQ
-418 SANDDIVHHSRI
+418 SANDDIVHYGRL
-430 MSQYGVQQE
+430 MNQYGVQQE

-460 DNLYALRNTNI
+460 NNLYALRNIDIN
-471 YQLSESELSAL
+471 QLSESELSAL

-529 YHAKSESAKRRILRN
+529 YNAKSESAKRRILRD
-544 IYVDQV
+544 IDVDQV

-557 VVKAASDGKKINA
+557 VTKAARDGKKINA

-585 KIKSVEETINEA
+585 KIKSVEETVNEA

-624 GEKQKLKDMYTL
+624 GEKQKLKDMYTI

-645 NVIKDRHNFNRYKQ
+645 NVIKDRHNFNRDKQ
-659 DIGSAVFKKIQDT
+659 DIGSAVFDKIKRT
-672 LDDSPEADRILGH
+672 LDDSPEADKILGH
-685 YLGNSKDIHYDYGKK
+685 YLGNEKDIHFDFGKK

-729 LMQGISDSAKGLFA
+729 IMQGISDSAKGLFA
-743 NSKLSQTTWLGKI
+743 NSKLSQTTFLGKI
-756 TGGHLDFSNNSTA
+756 TGGHLDFSNNTTG

-775 GSTLYKMVSRLS
+775 GAYLYKIGHRLS

-1086 HTTDNEYVQSSDQ
+1086 HPTDNEYVQSGDQ

-1164 QQRVRRGRSK
+1164 QQRVRRGRPK

-1277 TMADQHAWLP
+1277 TMADQYPWLP
-1287 EKFYMGDAYCI
+1287 EKYILGDAYTKLI
-1298 SKNTMVEVG
+1298 S
-1307 NLDYLAA
+1307 
-1314 DEVIE
+1314 
-1319 NKSVITDHTGQNTI
+1319 
-1333 VNKIV
+1333 
-1338 CRKIELKEKVYSIK
+1338 
-1352 VNSLFAFNY
+1352 
-1361 EFSENHP
+1361 
-1368 LLITESTNNTTKEL
+1368 
-1382 SDYSLSYYN
+1382 
-1391 KANIILNAL
+1391 
-1400 KRGIN
+1400 
-1405 SKKILADIVNIS
+1405 
-1417 INDVCQLWKRMAQ
+1417 
-1430 DDLIFDYKLDKY
+1430 
-1442 NIYLKNY
+1442 
-1449 KLYDINLLKNRLS
+1449 
-1462 WKKAKDV
+1462 
-1469 KVGNYVAYPIPE
+1469 
-1481 SKDEEIVIDLG
+1481 
-1492 LLIPEYISTEK
+1492 
-1503 YIYTSKVR
+1503 
-1511 NKQFIEIY
+1511 
-1519 EYLENNGVPT
+1519 
-1529 FKRGERKLLL
+1529 
-1539 EKMGWNDKVY
+1539 
-1549 ENVQAKFRN
+1549 
-1558 KKILKRI
+1558 
-1565 PRKFVLTKQ
+1565 
-1574 ICYAFGLYLAEG
+1574 
-1586 WNNGCWVGMAHNVNE
+1586 
-1601 RDYAYNAFL
+1601 
-1610 GFKQIDPYISFSF
+1610 
-1623 KRTDKTNGAYSG
+1623 
-1635 FGSSVIAELLN
+1635 
-1646 KLFNKGAYNK
+1646 
-1656 KMPEFFWN
+1656 
-1664 AKEECVLGLLEG
+1664 
-1676 YICGDGCNL
+1676 
-1685 ITKSGYGS
+1685 
-1693 EIEKISVSSCNK
+1693 
-1705 KLLYQVRKLLLRFN
+1705 
-1719 IVGSINIHNKE
+1719 
-1730 PKKNKINKYIVT
+1730 
-1742 SGIAY
+1742 
-1747 TLSIRGKKAS
+1747 
-1757 ILSELL
+1757 
-1763 FGKSLLPI
+1763 
-1771 NNKAKE
+1771 
-1777 SSHYYI
+1777 
-1783 NNGYLYLRIEDIKEI
+1783 
-1798 DTVKEVYGYQVNQN
+1798 
-1812 NSFCVV
+1812 
-1818 GFATH
+1818 
-1823 NTKVINGE
+1823 GE

-1846 PDQFASDG
+1846 PDQFGA

-2072 SGFASW
+2072 SGFSSW
-2078 EDIVDTMLVPTFE
+2078 EDIIDTMLVPTFE

-2168 FAGNAFAMTTSTD
+2168 FAGNAFAMATSTD

-2267 EALGIDHV
+2267 EALGLDHV

-2373 LVAGEWTEQA
+2373 LAAGEWTEQA

-2390 ESTVYALNKDS
+2390 ESTVYALNKNS

-2553 QQDSIIDIVTNVTS
+2553 QQDGIIDIVTNVTS

>member
-36 FVFSRTKRGA
+36 FAFSRTKRGA

-84 QALRGNFPKPSSTV
+84 QALRGNFPRPSSVV
-98 TADEQTDILRDT
+98 TADKQTDIIRDT
-110 FNRTLNLQADAE
+110 ANRILNLQADAE
-122 KHLQGLYHS
+122 KYSQNLYHA
-131 QVIDSIAT
+131 QVIDTIAT

-149 TIDNMVDAINNIVPS
+149 TIDNMVDAINSIAPS
-164 QRYDGTVGF
+164 QRYDGSLGF

-188 DSEHAIFDDTDVA
+188 ESEHAAFNDTDVA
-201 LQAIQNLTR
+201 LRAIQNLTR
-210 KQSFEDWQS
+210 KESLADWQS
-219 VGGRGE
+219 VGSRGE
-225 KITEN
+225 KIVDN
-230 FIDNQIRDIGE
+230 FIENQIRDAGE
-241 LLEKHQAKKTGE
+241 LLSKHQAKKTGE
-253 IHDFALA
+253 VHDFALA
-260 DFVKQKQADAAIDN
+260 DYLKEKQVNASIDE

-281 ISRNGKRDIIDVDNA
+281 VSRNGKRDIIDIDNA
-296 LDKIRSDSRTAFLA
+296 LDKIRSNDRTAFLA
-310 DLFENAKYN
+310 DLLENAKYN
-319 DSTKYVDGEV
+319 DSTKYVDGEIL
-329 SNTPNLD
+329 NTPNLD

-350 FGKLFGLDDL
+350 VGKLFGLDDL

-371 SNVQFKL
+371 SNAQFKL

-399 QDLTTGKMEQMDI
+399 QDLTTGKMEEMDI
-412 SGYNWH
+412 SGYNWQ
-418 SANDDIVHHSRI
+418 SANDDIVHYGRL
-430 MSQYGVQQE
+430 MNQYGVQQE

-460 DNLYALRNTNI
+460 NNLYALRNIDIN
-471 YQLSESELSAL
+471 QLSESELSAL

-529 YHAKSESAKRRILRN
+529 YHAKSESAKRRILRD
-544 IYVDQV
+544 IDVDQV

-570 RLRDDGIGIGSEALY
+570 MLRDDGIGIGSEALY
-585 KIKSVEETINEA
+585 KIKSVEETVNEA
-597 VVKNAVDSLGKTQA
+597 VIKNAVDSLGKTQA

-624 GEKQKLKDMYTL
+624 GEKQKLKDMYTI

-645 NVIKDRHNFNRYKQ
+645 NVIKDRHNFNRDKQ
-659 DIGSAVFKKIQDT
+659 DIGSAVFDKIQRT

-685 YLGNSKDIHYDYGKK
+685 YLGNGKDIHFDFGKK

-719 TSWNSGDLNG
+719 TSWNSGDFNG
-729 LMQGISDSAKGLFA
+729 IMQGISDSAKGLFA
-743 NSKLSQTTWLGKI
+743 NSKLSQTTFLGKI
-756 TGGHLDFSNNSTA
+756 TGGDLDLSNNTTG

-775 GSTLYKMVSRLS
+775 GAYLYKMGHRLS

-1086 HTTDNEYVQSSDQ
+1086 HPTDNEYVQSGDQ

-1164 QQRVRRGRSK
+1164 QQRVRRGRPK

-1239 TRQFWDAGVGGLGGE
+1239 TRQFWDAGIGGLGGE
-1254 TAEIG
+1254 TAEIS

-1277 TMADQHAWLP
+1277 DAAEKYPWLP
-1287 EKFYMGDAYCI
+1287 EKFYTGDLM
-1298 SKNTMVEVG
+1298 T
-1307 NLDYLAA
+1307 
-1314 DEVIE
+1314 
-1319 NKSVITDHTGQNTI
+1319 
-1333 VNKIV
+1333 KI
-1338 CRKIELKEKVYSIK
+1338 
-1352 VNSLFAFNY
+1352 
-1361 EFSENHP
+1361 
-1368 LLITESTNNTTKEL
+1368 
-1382 SDYSLSYYN
+1382 
-1391 KANIILNAL
+1391 
-1400 KRGIN
+1400 
-1405 SKKILADIVNIS
+1405 
-1417 INDVCQLWKRMAQ
+1417 
-1430 DDLIFDYKLDKY
+1430 
-1442 NIYLKNY
+1442 
-1449 KLYDINLLKNRLS
+1449 
-1462 WKKAKDV
+1462 
-1469 KVGNYVAYPIPE
+1469 
-1481 SKDEEIVIDLG
+1481 
-1492 LLIPEYISTEK
+1492 
-1503 YIYTSKVR
+1503 
-1511 NKQFIEIY
+1511 
-1519 EYLENNGVPT
+1519 
-1529 FKRGERKLLL
+1529 
-1539 EKMGWNDKVY
+1539 
-1549 ENVQAKFRN
+1549 
-1558 KKILKRI
+1558 
-1565 PRKFVLTKQ
+1565 
-1574 ICYAFGLYLAEG
+1574 
-1586 WNNGCWVGMAHNVNE
+1586 
-1601 RDYAYNAFL
+1601 
-1610 GFKQIDPYISFSF
+1610 
-1623 KRTDKTNGAYSG
+1623 
-1635 FGSSVIAELLN
+1635 
-1646 KLFNKGAYNK
+1646 
-1656 KMPEFFWN
+1656 
-1664 AKEECVLGLLEG
+1664 
-1676 YICGDGCNL
+1676 
-1685 ITKSGYGS
+1685 
-1693 EIEKISVSSCNK
+1693 
-1705 KLLYQVRKLLLRFN
+1705 
-1719 IVGSINIHNKE
+1719 
-1730 PKKNKINKYIVT
+1730 
-1742 SGIAY
+1742 
-1747 TLSIRGKKAS
+1747 
-1757 ILSELL
+1757 
-1763 FGKSLLPI
+1763 
-1771 NNKAKE
+1771 
-1777 SSHYYI
+1777 
-1783 NNGYLYLRIEDIKEI
+1783 
-1798 DTVKEVYGYQVNQN
+1798 
-1812 NSFCVV
+1812 
-1818 GFATH
+1818 
-1823 NTKVINGE
+1823 INGE

-1846 PDQFASDG
+1846 PDQFGA

-1983 NPDAPQAPIRAA
+1983 NSDAPQAPIRAA

-2072 SGFASW
+2072 SGFSSW
-2078 EDIVDTMLVPTFE
+2078 EDIIDTMLVPTFE

-2111 GINSRALDNV
+2111 GINSRTLDNV

-2168 FAGNAFAMTTSTD
+2168 FAGNAFAMATSTD

-2267 EALGIDHV
+2267 EALGLDHV

-2373 LVAGEWTEQA
+2373 LAAGEWTEQA

-2553 QQDSIIDIVTNVTS
+2553 QQDGIIDIVTNVTS

>member
-98 TADEQTDILRDT
+98 TADKQTDIIRDT
-110 FNRTLNLQADAE
+110 ANRILNLQADAE
-122 KHLQGLYHS
+122 KYSQNLYHA
-131 QVIDSIAT
+131 QVVDSIAT

-149 TIDNMVDAINNIVPS
+149 TIDNMVDAINSIVPS
-164 QRYDGTVGF
+164 QRYDGSLGF

-188 DSEHAIFDDTDVA
+188 ESEHAAFDDTDVA
-201 LQAIQNLTR
+201 LRAIQNLTR
-210 KQSFEDWQS
+210 KESLADWQS

-225 KITEN
+225 KIVDN
-230 FIDNQIRDIGE
+230 FIENQIRDAGE
-241 LLEKHQAKKTGE
+241 LLSKHQAKKTGE
-253 IHDFALA
+253 VHDFALA
-260 DFVKQKQADAAIDN
+260 DYLKEKQVNASIDE

-281 ISRNGKRDIIDVDNA
+281 VSRNGKRDIIDIDNA
-296 LDKIRSDSRTAFLA
+296 LDKIRSNDRTAFLA
-310 DLFENAKYN
+310 DLLENAKYN
-319 DSTKYVDGEV
+319 DSTKYVDGEIL
-329 SNTPNLD
+329 NTPNLD

-350 FGKLFGLDDL
+350 VGKLFGLDDL

-371 SNVQFKL
+371 SNAQFKL

-399 QDLTTGKMEQMDI
+399 QDLTTGKMEEMDI
-412 SGYNWH
+412 SGYNWQ
-418 SANDDIVHHSRI
+418 SANDDIVHYGRL
-430 MSQYGVQQE
+430 MNQYGVQQE

-460 DNLYALRNTNI
+460 NNLYALRNIDIN
-471 YQLSESELSAL
+471 QLSESELSAL

-529 YHAKSESAKRRILRN
+529 YHAKSESAKRRILRD
-544 IYVDQV
+544 IDVDQV

-557 VVKAASDGKKINA
+557 VTKAAHDGKKINA

-585 KIKSVEETINEA
+585 KIKSVEETVNEA

-624 GEKQKLKDMYTL
+624 GEKQKLKDMYTI

-645 NVIKDRHNFNRYKQ
+645 NVIKDRHNFNRDKQ
-659 DIGSAVFKKIQDT
+659 DIGSAVFDKIQKT

-685 YLGNSKDIHYDYGKK
+685 YLGNGKDIHFDFGKK

-729 LMQGISDSAKGLFA
+729 IMQGISDSAKGLFA
-743 NSKLSQTTWLGKI
+743 NSKLSQTTFLGKI
-756 TGGHLDFSNNSTA
+756 TGGHLDFSNNTTG

-775 GSTLYKMVSRLS
+775 GAYLYKMGHRLS

-1086 HTTDNEYVQSSDQ
+1086 HPTDNEYVQSGDQ
-1099 QYSQQAPMY
+1099 QYAPQAPMY

-1164 QQRVRRGRSK
+1164 QQRVRRGRPK

-1287 EKFYMGDAYCI
+1287 EKFYMGDAY
-1298 SKNTMVEVG
+1298 
-1307 NLDYLAA
+1307 
-1314 DEVIE
+1314 
-1319 NKSVITDHTGQNTI
+1319 
-1333 VNKIV
+1333 
-1338 CRKIELKEKVYSIK
+1338 
-1352 VNSLFAFNY
+1352 
-1361 EFSENHP
+1361 
-1368 LLITESTNNTTKEL
+1368 
-1382 SDYSLSYYN
+1382 
-1391 KANIILNAL
+1391 
-1400 KRGIN
+1400 
-1405 SKKILADIVNIS
+1405 
-1417 INDVCQLWKRMAQ
+1417 
-1430 DDLIFDYKLDKY
+1430 
-1442 NIYLKNY
+1442 
-1449 KLYDINLLKNRLS
+1449 
-1462 WKKAKDV
+1462 
-1469 KVGNYVAYPIPE
+1469 
-1481 SKDEEIVIDLG
+1481 
-1492 LLIPEYISTEK
+1492 
-1503 YIYTSKVR
+1503 
-1511 NKQFIEIY
+1511 
-1519 EYLENNGVPT
+1519 
-1529 FKRGERKLLL
+1529 
-1539 EKMGWNDKVY
+1539 
-1549 ENVQAKFRN
+1549 
-1558 KKILKRI
+1558 
-1565 PRKFVLTKQ
+1565 
-1574 ICYAFGLYLAEG
+1574 
-1586 WNNGCWVGMAHNVNE
+1586 
-1601 RDYAYNAFL
+1601 
-1610 GFKQIDPYISFSF
+1610 
-1623 KRTDKTNGAYSG
+1623 
-1635 FGSSVIAELLN
+1635 
-1646 KLFNKGAYNK
+1646 
-1656 KMPEFFWN
+1656 
-1664 AKEECVLGLLEG
+1664 
-1676 YICGDGCNL
+1676 
-1685 ITKSGYGS
+1685 
-1693 EIEKISVSSCNK
+1693 
-1705 KLLYQVRKLLLRFN
+1705 
-1719 IVGSINIHNKE
+1719 
-1730 PKKNKINKYIVT
+1730 
-1742 SGIAY
+1742 
-1747 TLSIRGKKAS
+1747 
-1757 ILSELL
+1757 
-1763 FGKSLLPI
+1763 
-1771 NNKAKE
+1771 
-1777 SSHYYI
+1777 
-1783 NNGYLYLRIEDIKEI
+1783 
-1798 DTVKEVYGYQVNQN
+1798 
-1812 NSFCVV
+1812 
-1818 GFATH
+1818 
-1823 NTKVINGE
+1823 TKVINGE

-2072 SGFASW
+2072 SGFSSW
-2078 EDIVDTMLVPTFE
+2078 EDIIDTMLVPTFE

-2111 GINSRALDNV
+2111 GINSRTLDNV

-2168 FAGNAFAMTTSTD
+2168 FAGNAFAMATSTD

-2199 HLNLFDKFISDESSI
+2199 HLNLFDKFVSDESSI

-2267 EALGIDHV
+2267 EALGLDHV

-2373 LVAGEWTEQA
+2373 LAAGEWTEQA

-2553 QQDSIIDIVTNVTS
+2553 QQDGIIDIVTNVTS

>member
-36 FVFSRTKRGA
+36 FAFSRTKRGA

-98 TADEQTDILRDT
+98 TADKQTDILRDT

-225 KITEN
+225 KIVDN

-281 ISRNGKRDIIDVDNA
+281 VSRNGKRDIIDVDNA

-329 SNTPNLD
+329 LNTPNLD

-371 SNVQFKL
+371 SNAQFKL

-399 QDLTTGKMEQMDI
+399 QDLTTGKMEEMDI

-439 KTNWAQLGRSE
+439 KTNWVQLGRSE

-460 DNLYALRNTNI
+460 NNLYALRNTNI
-471 YQLSESELSAL
+471 DQLSESELSAL

-544 IYVDQV
+544 IDVDQV

-585 KIKSVEETINEA
+585 KIKSVEETVNEA

-645 NVIKDRHNFNRYKQ
+645 NVIKDRHNFNRDKQ

-810 AQFINIGH
+810 AQFVNIGH

-882 TGLTDAFKLAKMAN
+882 TGLTDVFKLAKMAN

-1024 NPTLGEIIKPKKK
+1024 NPTLGEIIKPKRK

-1086 HTTDNEYVQSSDQ
+1086 HPTDNEYVQSGDQ
-1099 QYSQQAPMY
+1099 QYAPQAPMY

-1121 GTVNPE
+1121 GTVNPK

-1149 YSGSSPYTNPNGMYI
+1149 YSGSSTYTNPNGMYI
-1164 QQRVRRGRSK
+1164 QQRVRRGRPK

-1277 TMADQHAWLP
+1277 DVAEKYPWLP
-1287 EKFYMGDAYCI
+1287 EKFYTGDLM
-1298 SKNTMVEVG
+1298 T
-1307 NLDYLAA
+1307 
-1314 DEVIE
+1314 
-1319 NKSVITDHTGQNTI
+1319 
-1333 VNKIV
+1333 KI
-1338 CRKIELKEKVYSIK
+1338 
-1352 VNSLFAFNY
+1352 
-1361 EFSENHP
+1361 
-1368 LLITESTNNTTKEL
+1368 
-1382 SDYSLSYYN
+1382 
-1391 KANIILNAL
+1391 
-1400 KRGIN
+1400 
-1405 SKKILADIVNIS
+1405 
-1417 INDVCQLWKRMAQ
+1417 
-1430 DDLIFDYKLDKY
+1430 
-1442 NIYLKNY
+1442 
-1449 KLYDINLLKNRLS
+1449 
-1462 WKKAKDV
+1462 
-1469 KVGNYVAYPIPE
+1469 
-1481 SKDEEIVIDLG
+1481 
-1492 LLIPEYISTEK
+1492 
-1503 YIYTSKVR
+1503 
-1511 NKQFIEIY
+1511 
-1519 EYLENNGVPT
+1519 
-1529 FKRGERKLLL
+1529 
-1539 EKMGWNDKVY
+1539 
-1549 ENVQAKFRN
+1549 
-1558 KKILKRI
+1558 
-1565 PRKFVLTKQ
+1565 
-1574 ICYAFGLYLAEG
+1574 
-1586 WNNGCWVGMAHNVNE
+1586 
-1601 RDYAYNAFL
+1601 
-1610 GFKQIDPYISFSF
+1610 
-1623 KRTDKTNGAYSG
+1623 
-1635 FGSSVIAELLN
+1635 
-1646 KLFNKGAYNK
+1646 
-1656 KMPEFFWN
+1656 
-1664 AKEECVLGLLEG
+1664 
-1676 YICGDGCNL
+1676 
-1685 ITKSGYGS
+1685 
-1693 EIEKISVSSCNK
+1693 
-1705 KLLYQVRKLLLRFN
+1705 
-1719 IVGSINIHNKE
+1719 
-1730 PKKNKINKYIVT
+1730 
-1742 SGIAY
+1742 
-1747 TLSIRGKKAS
+1747 
-1757 ILSELL
+1757 
-1763 FGKSLLPI
+1763 
-1771 NNKAKE
+1771 
-1777 SSHYYI
+1777 
-1783 NNGYLYLRIEDIKEI
+1783 
-1798 DTVKEVYGYQVNQN
+1798 
-1812 NSFCVV
+1812 
-1818 GFATH
+1818 
-1823 NTKVINGE
+1823 INGE

-1846 PDQFASDG
+1846 PDQFGA

-2072 SGFASW
+2072 SGFSSW
-2078 EDIVDTMLVPTFE
+2078 EDIIDTMLVPTFE

-2111 GINSRALDNV
+2111 GINSRTLDNV

-2168 FAGNAFAMTTSTD
+2168 FAGNAFAMATSTD

-2267 EALGIDHV
+2267 EALGLDHV

-2373 LVAGEWTEQA
+2373 LAAGEWTEQA

-2553 QQDSIIDIVTNVTS
+2553 QQDGIIDIVTNVTS

>member
-36 FVFSRTKRGA
+36 FAFSRTKRGA

-66 TDDGA
+66 TDDGT

-84 QALRGNFPKPSSTV
+84 QALRGNFPKPSSIV
-98 TADEQTDILRDT
+98 TADKQTDIIRDT
-110 FNRTLNLQADAE
+110 ANRILNLQADAE
-122 KHLQGLYHS
+122 KYSQNLYHA
-131 QVIDSIAT
+131 QVIDTIAT

-149 TIDNMVDAINNIVPS
+149 TIDNMVDAINSIAPS
-164 QRYDGTVGF
+164 QRYDGTLGF
-173 SERLKNTLRDVVMDG
+173 SERLRNTLRDVVMDG
-188 DSEHAIFDDTDVA
+188 ESEHAVFDDTDVA
-201 LQAIQNLTR
+201 LRAIQNLTR
-210 KQSFEDWQS
+210 KESLADWQS

-225 KITEN
+225 KIVDN
-230 FIDNQIRDIGE
+230 FIENQIRDAGE
-241 LLEKHQAKKTGE
+241 LLSKHQAKKTGE
-253 IHDFALA
+253 VHDFALA
-260 DFVKQKQADAAIDN
+260 DYLKEKQVNASIDE

-281 ISRNGKRDIIDVDNA
+281 VSRNGKRDIIDIDNA
-296 LDKIRSDSRTAFLA
+296 LDKIRSNDRTAFLA
-310 DLFENAKYN
+310 DLLENAKYN
-319 DSTKYVDGEV
+319 DSTKYVDGEIL
-329 SNTPNLD
+329 NTPNLD

-350 FGKLFGLDDL
+350 VGKLFGLDDL

-366 GVDVY
+366 GIDVY
-371 SNVQFKL
+371 SNAQFKL

-399 QDLTTGKMEQMDI
+399 QDLTTGKMEEMDI
-412 SGYNWH
+412 SGYNWQ
-418 SANDDIVHHSRI
+418 SANDDIVHYGRL
-430 MSQYGVQQE
+430 MNQYGVQQE

-460 DNLYALRNTNI
+460 NNLYALRNINI
-471 YQLSESELSAL
+471 DQLNESELSAL

-529 YHAKSESAKRRILRN
+529 YHAKSESAKRRILRD
-544 IYVDQV
+544 IDVDQV

-557 VVKAASDGKKINA
+557 VTKAARDGKKINA

-585 KIKSVEETINEA
+585 KIKSVEETVNEA
-597 VVKNAVDSLGKTQA
+597 IVKNAVDSLGKTQA

-624 GEKQKLKDMYTL
+624 GEKQKLKDMYTI

-645 NVIKDRHNFNRYKQ
+645 NVIKDRHNFNRDKQ
-659 DIGSAVFKKIQDT
+659 DIGSAVFDKIQKT
-672 LDDSPEADRILGH
+672 LDNSPEADRILGH
-685 YLGNSKDIHYDYGKK
+685 YLGNGKDIHFDFGKK

-743 NSKLSQTTWLGKI
+743 NSKLSQTTFLGKI
-756 TGGHLDFSNNSTA
+756 TGGHLDFSNNTTG
-769 NDLSVA
+769 NDLSIA
-775 GSTLYKMVSRLS
+775 GAYLYKMGHRLS

-810 AQFINIGH
+810 AQFVNIGH

-1060 QEQSQDTRYLIFQ
+1060 QEQSQDTRYLVFQ

-1086 HTTDNEYVQSSDQ
+1086 HPTANEYVQSGDQ
-1099 QYSQQAPMY
+1099 QYAPQAPMY

-1134 TSGTGSAI
+1134 TNGTGSAI

-1164 QQRVRRGRSK
+1164 QQRVRRGKPK

-1201 ELQTTSRLLTGIY
+1201 ELATTSRLLTGIY

-1254 TAEIG
+1254 TAEIS

-1277 TMADQHAWLP
+1277 DAAEKYPWLP
-1287 EKFYMGDAYCI
+1287 EKFYTGDLM
-1298 SKNTMVEVG
+1298 T
-1307 NLDYLAA
+1307 
-1314 DEVIE
+1314 
-1319 NKSVITDHTGQNTI
+1319 
-1333 VNKIV
+1333 KI
-1338 CRKIELKEKVYSIK
+1338 
-1352 VNSLFAFNY
+1352 
-1361 EFSENHP
+1361 
-1368 LLITESTNNTTKEL
+1368 
-1382 SDYSLSYYN
+1382 
-1391 KANIILNAL
+1391 
-1400 KRGIN
+1400 
-1405 SKKILADIVNIS
+1405 
-1417 INDVCQLWKRMAQ
+1417 
-1430 DDLIFDYKLDKY
+1430 
-1442 NIYLKNY
+1442 
-1449 KLYDINLLKNRLS
+1449 
-1462 WKKAKDV
+1462 
-1469 KVGNYVAYPIPE
+1469 
-1481 SKDEEIVIDLG
+1481 
-1492 LLIPEYISTEK
+1492 
-1503 YIYTSKVR
+1503 
-1511 NKQFIEIY
+1511 
-1519 EYLENNGVPT
+1519 
-1529 FKRGERKLLL
+1529 
-1539 EKMGWNDKVY
+1539 
-1549 ENVQAKFRN
+1549 
-1558 KKILKRI
+1558 
-1565 PRKFVLTKQ
+1565 
-1574 ICYAFGLYLAEG
+1574 
-1586 WNNGCWVGMAHNVNE
+1586 
-1601 RDYAYNAFL
+1601 
-1610 GFKQIDPYISFSF
+1610 
-1623 KRTDKTNGAYSG
+1623 
-1635 FGSSVIAELLN
+1635 
-1646 KLFNKGAYNK
+1646 
-1656 KMPEFFWN
+1656 
-1664 AKEECVLGLLEG
+1664 
-1676 YICGDGCNL
+1676 
-1685 ITKSGYGS
+1685 
-1693 EIEKISVSSCNK
+1693 
-1705 KLLYQVRKLLLRFN
+1705 
-1719 IVGSINIHNKE
+1719 
-1730 PKKNKINKYIVT
+1730 
-1742 SGIAY
+1742 
-1747 TLSIRGKKAS
+1747 
-1757 ILSELL
+1757 
-1763 FGKSLLPI
+1763 
-1771 NNKAKE
+1771 
-1777 SSHYYI
+1777 
-1783 NNGYLYLRIEDIKEI
+1783 
-1798 DTVKEVYGYQVNQN
+1798 
-1812 NSFCVV
+1812 
-1818 GFATH
+1818 
-1823 NTKVINGE
+1823 INGE

-1846 PDQFASDG
+1846 PDQFGS

-2072 SGFASW
+2072 SGFSSW
-2078 EDIVDTMLVPTFE
+2078 EDIIDTMLVPTFE

-2168 FAGNAFAMTTSTD
+2168 FAGNAFAMATSTD

-2234 DFAKRTR
+2234 NFAKRTR

-2267 EALGIDHV
+2267 EALGLDHV

-2373 LVAGEWTEQA
+2373 LAAGEWTEQA

-2553 QQDSIIDIVTNVTS
+2553 QQDGIIDIVTNVTS

>member
-36 FVFSRTKRGA
+36 FAFSRTKRGA

-84 QALRGNFPKPSSTV
+84 QALRGNFPKPSSVV
-98 TADEQTDILRDT
+98 TADKQTDIIRDT
-110 FNRTLNLQADAE
+110 ANRILNLQADAE
-122 KHLQGLYHS
+122 KYSQNLYHA
-131 QVIDSIAT
+131 QVIDTIAT

-149 TIDNMVDAINNIVPS
+149 TIDNMVDAINSIVPS
-164 QRYDGTVGF
+164 QRYDGSLGF

-188 DSEHAIFDDTDVA
+188 ESEHAAFNDTDVA
-201 LQAIQNLTR
+201 LRAIQNLTR
-210 KQSFEDWQS
+210 KESLADWQS
-219 VGGRGE
+219 IGGRGE
-225 KITEN
+225 KIVDN
-230 FIDNQIRDIGE
+230 FIENQIRDAGE
-241 LLEKHQAKKTGE
+241 LLSKHQAKKTGE
-253 IHDFALA
+253 VHDFALA
-260 DFVKQKQADAAIDN
+260 DYLKEKQVNASIDE

-281 ISRNGKRDIIDVDNA
+281 VSRNGKRDIIDIDNA
-296 LDKIRSDSRTAFLA
+296 LDKIRSNDRTAFLA
-310 DLFENAKYN
+310 DLLENAKYN
-319 DSTKYVDGEV
+319 DSTKYVDGEIL
-329 SNTPNLD
+329 NTPNLD

-350 FGKLFGLDDL
+350 VGKLFGLDDL

-366 GVDVY
+366 GIDVY
-371 SNVQFKL
+371 SNAQFKL

-399 QDLTTGKMEQMDI
+399 QDLTTGKMEEMDI
-412 SGYNWH
+412 SGYNWQ
-418 SANDDIVHHSRI
+418 SANDDIVHYGRL
-430 MSQYGVQQE
+430 MNQYGVQQE

-460 DNLYALRNTNI
+460 NNLYALRNINI
-471 YQLSESELSAL
+471 DQLNESELSAL

-529 YHAKSESAKRRILRN
+529 YNAKSESAKRRILRD
-544 IYVDQV
+544 IDVDQV

-585 KIKSVEETINEA
+585 KIKSVEETVNEA

-624 GEKQKLKDMYTL
+624 GEKQKLKDMYTI

-645 NVIKDRHNFNRYKQ
+645 NVIKDRHNFNRDKQ
-659 DIGSAVFKKIQDT
+659 DIGSAVFDKIKKT

-685 YLGNSKDIHYDYGKK
+685 YLGNGKDIHFDFGKK

-729 LMQGISDSAKGLFA
+729 IMQGISDSAKGLFA
-743 NSKLSQTTWLGKI
+743 NSKLSQTTFLGKI
-756 TGGHLDFSNNSTA
+756 TGGHLDFSNNTTG

-775 GSTLYKMVSRLS
+775 GAYLYKMEHRLS

-1086 HTTDNEYVQSSDQ
+1086 HPTANEYVQSGDQ
-1099 QYSQQAPMY
+1099 QYAPQAPMY

-1164 QQRVRRGRSK
+1164 QQRVRRGRPK

-1214 GYIGSSV
+1214 GYIGSNV

-1287 EKFYMGDAYCI
+1287 EKFYMGDAY
-1298 SKNTMVEVG
+1298 
-1307 NLDYLAA
+1307 
-1314 DEVIE
+1314 
-1319 NKSVITDHTGQNTI
+1319 
-1333 VNKIV
+1333 
-1338 CRKIELKEKVYSIK
+1338 
-1352 VNSLFAFNY
+1352 
-1361 EFSENHP
+1361 
-1368 LLITESTNNTTKEL
+1368 
-1382 SDYSLSYYN
+1382 
-1391 KANIILNAL
+1391 
-1400 KRGIN
+1400 
-1405 SKKILADIVNIS
+1405 
-1417 INDVCQLWKRMAQ
+1417 
-1430 DDLIFDYKLDKY
+1430 
-1442 NIYLKNY
+1442 
-1449 KLYDINLLKNRLS
+1449 
-1462 WKKAKDV
+1462 
-1469 KVGNYVAYPIPE
+1469 
-1481 SKDEEIVIDLG
+1481 
-1492 LLIPEYISTEK
+1492 
-1503 YIYTSKVR
+1503 
-1511 NKQFIEIY
+1511 
-1519 EYLENNGVPT
+1519 
-1529 FKRGERKLLL
+1529 
-1539 EKMGWNDKVY
+1539 
-1549 ENVQAKFRN
+1549 
-1558 KKILKRI
+1558 
-1565 PRKFVLTKQ
+1565 
-1574 ICYAFGLYLAEG
+1574 
-1586 WNNGCWVGMAHNVNE
+1586 
-1601 RDYAYNAFL
+1601 
-1610 GFKQIDPYISFSF
+1610 
-1623 KRTDKTNGAYSG
+1623 
-1635 FGSSVIAELLN
+1635 
-1646 KLFNKGAYNK
+1646 
-1656 KMPEFFWN
+1656 
-1664 AKEECVLGLLEG
+1664 
-1676 YICGDGCNL
+1676 
-1685 ITKSGYGS
+1685 
-1693 EIEKISVSSCNK
+1693 
-1705 KLLYQVRKLLLRFN
+1705 
-1719 IVGSINIHNKE
+1719 
-1730 PKKNKINKYIVT
+1730 
-1742 SGIAY
+1742 
-1747 TLSIRGKKAS
+1747 
-1757 ILSELL
+1757 
-1763 FGKSLLPI
+1763 
-1771 NNKAKE
+1771 
-1777 SSHYYI
+1777 
-1783 NNGYLYLRIEDIKEI
+1783 
-1798 DTVKEVYGYQVNQN
+1798 
-1812 NSFCVV
+1812 
-1818 GFATH
+1818 
-1823 NTKVINGE
+1823 TKVINGE

-2059 DPLEEYRSDQLYG
+2059 DSLEEYRSDQLYG
-2072 SGFASW
+2072 SGFSSW
-2078 EDIVDTMLVPTFE
+2078 EDIIDTMLVPTFE

-2168 FAGNAFAMTTSTD
+2168 FAGNAFAMATSTD

-2234 DFAKRTR
+2234 NFAKRTR

-2267 EALGIDHV
+2267 EALGLDHV

-2373 LVAGEWTEQA
+2373 LAAGEWTEQA

-2553 QQDSIIDIVTNVTS
+2553 QQDGIIDIVTNVTS

>member
-36 FVFSRTKRGA
+36 FAFSRTKRGA

-84 QALRGNFPKPSSTV
+84 QALRGNFPKPSSVV
-98 TADEQTDILRDT
+98 TADKQTDIIRDT
-110 FNRTLNLQADAE
+110 ANRILNLQADAE
-122 KHLQGLYHS
+122 KYSQNLYHA
-131 QVIDSIAT
+131 QVVDSIAT

-149 TIDNMVDAINNIVPS
+149 TIDNMVDAINSIAPS
-164 QRYDGTVGF
+164 QRYDGSLGF
-173 SERLKNTLRDVVMDG
+173 SERIKNTLRDVVMDG
-188 DSEHAIFDDTDVA
+188 ESEHAAFDDTDVA
-201 LQAIQNLTR
+201 LRAIQNLTR
-210 KQSFEDWQS
+210 KESLADWQS
-219 VGGRGE
+219 VGSRGE
-225 KITEN
+225 KIVDN
-230 FIDNQIRDIGE
+230 FIENQIRDAGE
-241 LLEKHQAKKTGE
+241 LLSKHQAKKTGE
-253 IHDFALA
+253 VHDFALA
-260 DFVKQKQADAAIDN
+260 DYLKEKQVNASIDE

-281 ISRNGKRDIIDVDNA
+281 VSRNGKRDIIDIDNA
-296 LDKIRSDSRTAFLA
+296 LDKIRSNDRTAFLA
-310 DLFENAKYN
+310 DLLENAKYN
-319 DSTKYVDGEV
+319 DSTKYVDGELL
-329 SNTPNLD
+329 NTPNLD

-350 FGKLFGLDDL
+350 VGKLFGLDDL

-371 SNVQFKL
+371 SNAQFKL

-399 QDLTTGKMEQMDI
+399 QDLTTGKMEEMDI
-412 SGYNWH
+412 SGYNWQ
-418 SANDDIVHHSRI
+418 SANDDIVHYGRL
-430 MSQYGVQQE
+430 MNQYGVQQE

-460 DNLYALRNTNI
+460 NNLYALRNIDIN
-471 YQLSESELSAL
+471 QLSESELSAL

-529 YHAKSESAKRRILRN
+529 YHAKSESAKRRILRD
-544 IYVDQV
+544 IDVDQV

-557 VVKAASDGKKINA
+557 VTKAAHDGKKINA

-585 KIKSVEETINEA
+585 KIKSVEETVNEA

-624 GEKQKLKDMYTL
+624 GEKQKLKDMYTI

-645 NVIKDRHNFNRYKQ
+645 NVIKDRHNFNRDKQ
-659 DIGSAVFKKIQDT
+659 DIGSAVFDKIQKT

-685 YLGNSKDIHYDYGKK
+685 YLGNGKDIHFDFGKK

-729 LMQGISDSAKGLFA
+729 IMQGISDSAKGLFA
-743 NSKLSQTTWLGKI
+743 NSKLSQTTFLGKI
-756 TGGHLDFSNNSTA
+756 TGGHLDFSNNTTG

-775 GSTLYKMVSRLS
+775 GAYLYKMGHRLS

-1086 HTTDNEYVQSSDQ
+1086 HPTDNEYVQSGDQ
-1099 QYSQQAPMY
+1099 QYAPQAPMY

-1164 QQRVRRGRSK
+1164 QQRVRRGRPK

-1277 TMADQHAWLP
+1277 TMAEQHAWLP
-1287 EKFYMGDAYCI
+1287 EKFYMGDAY
-1298 SKNTMVEVG
+1298 
-1307 NLDYLAA
+1307 
-1314 DEVIE
+1314 
-1319 NKSVITDHTGQNTI
+1319 
-1333 VNKIV
+1333 
-1338 CRKIELKEKVYSIK
+1338 
-1352 VNSLFAFNY
+1352 
-1361 EFSENHP
+1361 
-1368 LLITESTNNTTKEL
+1368 
-1382 SDYSLSYYN
+1382 
-1391 KANIILNAL
+1391 
-1400 KRGIN
+1400 
-1405 SKKILADIVNIS
+1405 
-1417 INDVCQLWKRMAQ
+1417 
-1430 DDLIFDYKLDKY
+1430 
-1442 NIYLKNY
+1442 
-1449 KLYDINLLKNRLS
+1449 
-1462 WKKAKDV
+1462 
-1469 KVGNYVAYPIPE
+1469 
-1481 SKDEEIVIDLG
+1481 
-1492 LLIPEYISTEK
+1492 
-1503 YIYTSKVR
+1503 
-1511 NKQFIEIY
+1511 
-1519 EYLENNGVPT
+1519 
-1529 FKRGERKLLL
+1529 
-1539 EKMGWNDKVY
+1539 
-1549 ENVQAKFRN
+1549 
-1558 KKILKRI
+1558 
-1565 PRKFVLTKQ
+1565 
-1574 ICYAFGLYLAEG
+1574 
-1586 WNNGCWVGMAHNVNE
+1586 
-1601 RDYAYNAFL
+1601 
-1610 GFKQIDPYISFSF
+1610 
-1623 KRTDKTNGAYSG
+1623 
-1635 FGSSVIAELLN
+1635 
-1646 KLFNKGAYNK
+1646 
-1656 KMPEFFWN
+1656 
-1664 AKEECVLGLLEG
+1664 
-1676 YICGDGCNL
+1676 
-1685 ITKSGYGS
+1685 
-1693 EIEKISVSSCNK
+1693 
-1705 KLLYQVRKLLLRFN
+1705 
-1719 IVGSINIHNKE
+1719 
-1730 PKKNKINKYIVT
+1730 
-1742 SGIAY
+1742 
-1747 TLSIRGKKAS
+1747 
-1757 ILSELL
+1757 
-1763 FGKSLLPI
+1763 
-1771 NNKAKE
+1771 
-1777 SSHYYI
+1777 
-1783 NNGYLYLRIEDIKEI
+1783 
-1798 DTVKEVYGYQVNQN
+1798 
-1812 NSFCVV
+1812 
-1818 GFATH
+1818 
-1823 NTKVINGE
+1823 TKVINGE

-2040 ELVTHAQI
+2040 ELITHAQI

-2072 SGFASW
+2072 SGFSSW
-2078 EDIVDTMLVPTFE
+2078 EDIIDTMLVPTFE

-2168 FAGNAFAMTTSTD
+2168 FAGNAFAMATSTD

-2199 HLNLFDKFISDESSI
+2199 HLNLFDKFVSDESSI

-2267 EALGIDHV
+2267 EALGLDHV

-2373 LVAGEWTEQA
+2373 LAAGEWTEQA

-2553 QQDSIIDIVTNVTS
+2553 QQDGIIDIVTNVTS

>member
-36 FVFSRTKRGA
+36 FAFSRTKRGA

-52 DPIIGQVERRLSKI
+52 DPIIGQVERRPSKI

-84 QALRGNFPKPSSTV
+84 QALRGNFPKPSSVV
-98 TADEQTDILRDT
+98 TADKQTDIIRDT
-110 FNRTLNLQADAE
+110 TNRILNLQADAE
-122 KHLQGLYHS
+122 KYSQNLYHA
-131 QVIDSIAT
+131 QVIDTIAT

-149 TIDNMVDAINNIVPS
+149 TIDNMVDAINSIAPS
-164 QRYDGTVGF
+164 QRYDGTLGF
-173 SERLKNTLRDVVMDG
+173 SERLKNTLRDVVTDG
-188 DSEHAIFDDTDVA
+188 ESEHAAFNDTDVA
-201 LQAIQNLTR
+201 LRAVQNLTR
-210 KQSFEDWQS
+210 KESLEDWQS

-225 KITEN
+225 KIVEN
-230 FIDNQIRDIGE
+230 FIENQIKDAGE
-241 LLEKHQAKKTGE
+241 LLSRHQAKKTGE
-253 IHDFALA
+253 VHDFALA
-260 DFVKQKQADAAIDN
+260 DYLKEKQVNASIDE

-281 ISRNGKRDIIDVDNA
+281 VSRNGKRDIIDIDNA
-296 LDKIRSDSRTAFLA
+296 LDKIRSNDRTAFLA
-310 DLFENAKYN
+310 DLLENAKYN
-319 DSTKYVDGEV
+319 DSTKYVDGEIL
-329 SNTPNLD
+329 NTPNLD

-350 FGKLFGLDDL
+350 VGKLFGLDDL

-366 GVDVY
+366 GIDVY
-371 SNVQFKL
+371 SNAQFKL

-412 SGYNWH
+412 SGYNWQ
-418 SANDDIVHHSRI
+418 SANDDIVHYGRL
-430 MSQYGVQQE
+430 MNQYGVQQE

-460 DNLYALRNTNI
+460 NNLYALRNINI
-471 YQLSESELSAL
+471 DQLSESELSAL

-529 YHAKSESAKRRILRN
+529 YHAKSESAKRRILRD
-544 IYVDQV
+544 IDVDQV

-557 VVKAASDGKKINA
+557 VTKAARDGKKINA

-585 KIKSVEETINEA
+585 KIKSVEETVNEA

-624 GEKQKLKDMYTL
+624 GEKQKLKDMYTI

-645 NVIKDRHNFNRYKQ
+645 NVIKDRHNFNRDKQ
-659 DIGSAVFKKIQDT
+659 DIGSAVFDKIQRT

-685 YLGNSKDIHYDYGKK
+685 YLGNEKDIHFDFGKK

-719 TSWNSGDLNG
+719 TSWNSGDLDG
-729 LMQGISDSAKGLFA
+729 IMQGISDSAKGLFA
-743 NSKLSQTTWLGKI
+743 NSKLSQTTFLGKI
-756 TGGHLDFSNNSTA
+756 TGGHLDFSNNTTG

-775 GSTLYKMVSRLS
+775 GAYLYKMGHRLS

-810 AQFINIGH
+810 AQFVNIGH

-1086 HTTDNEYVQSSDQ
+1086 HPTTNEYVQSGDQ
-1099 QYSQQAPMY
+1099 QYAPQAPMY

-1164 QQRVRRGRSK
+1164 QQRVRRGRPK

-1277 TMADQHAWLP
+1277 DAAEKYPWLP
-1287 EKFYMGDAYCI
+1287 EKFYTGDLM
-1298 SKNTMVEVG
+1298 T
-1307 NLDYLAA
+1307 
-1314 DEVIE
+1314 
-1319 NKSVITDHTGQNTI
+1319 
-1333 VNKIV
+1333 KI
-1338 CRKIELKEKVYSIK
+1338 
-1352 VNSLFAFNY
+1352 
-1361 EFSENHP
+1361 
-1368 LLITESTNNTTKEL
+1368 
-1382 SDYSLSYYN
+1382 
-1391 KANIILNAL
+1391 
-1400 KRGIN
+1400 
-1405 SKKILADIVNIS
+1405 
-1417 INDVCQLWKRMAQ
+1417 
-1430 DDLIFDYKLDKY
+1430 
-1442 NIYLKNY
+1442 
-1449 KLYDINLLKNRLS
+1449 
-1462 WKKAKDV
+1462 
-1469 KVGNYVAYPIPE
+1469 
-1481 SKDEEIVIDLG
+1481 
-1492 LLIPEYISTEK
+1492 
-1503 YIYTSKVR
+1503 
-1511 NKQFIEIY
+1511 
-1519 EYLENNGVPT
+1519 
-1529 FKRGERKLLL
+1529 
-1539 EKMGWNDKVY
+1539 
-1549 ENVQAKFRN
+1549 
-1558 KKILKRI
+1558 
-1565 PRKFVLTKQ
+1565 
-1574 ICYAFGLYLAEG
+1574 
-1586 WNNGCWVGMAHNVNE
+1586 
-1601 RDYAYNAFL
+1601 
-1610 GFKQIDPYISFSF
+1610 
-1623 KRTDKTNGAYSG
+1623 
-1635 FGSSVIAELLN
+1635 
-1646 KLFNKGAYNK
+1646 
-1656 KMPEFFWN
+1656 
-1664 AKEECVLGLLEG
+1664 
-1676 YICGDGCNL
+1676 
-1685 ITKSGYGS
+1685 
-1693 EIEKISVSSCNK
+1693 
-1705 KLLYQVRKLLLRFN
+1705 
-1719 IVGSINIHNKE
+1719 
-1730 PKKNKINKYIVT
+1730 
-1742 SGIAY
+1742 
-1747 TLSIRGKKAS
+1747 
-1757 ILSELL
+1757 
-1763 FGKSLLPI
+1763 
-1771 NNKAKE
+1771 
-1777 SSHYYI
+1777 
-1783 NNGYLYLRIEDIKEI
+1783 
-1798 DTVKEVYGYQVNQN
+1798 
-1812 NSFCVV
+1812 
-1818 GFATH
+1818 
-1823 NTKVINGE
+1823 INGE

-1846 PDQFASDG
+1846 PDQFGS

-1888 AKKVLQDTE
+1888 AKKVLRDTE

-1995 LFLNGENISDTLR
+1995 VFLNGENISDTLR

-2111 GINSRALDNV
+2111 DINSRTLENA

-2168 FAGNAFAMTTSTD
+2168 FAGNAFAMATSTD

-2199 HLNLFDKFISDESSI
+2199 HLNLFDKFVSDESSI

-2234 DFAKRTR
+2234 NFAKRTR

-2327 LRAEMDGDVSIT
+2327 LRAEMDGDVSII

-2373 LVAGEWTEQA
+2373 LAAGEWTEQA

-2553 QQDSIIDIVTNVTS
+2553 QQDGIIDIVTNVTS

>member
-36 FVFSRTKRGA
+36 FAFSRTKRGA

-84 QALRGNFPKPSSTV
+84 QALRGNFPKPSSVV
-98 TADEQTDILRDT
+98 TADKQTDIIRDT
-110 FNRTLNLQADAE
+110 ANRILNLQADAE
-122 KHLQGLYHS
+122 KYSQNLYHA
-131 QVIDSIAT
+131 QVIDTIAT

-149 TIDNMVDAINNIVPS
+149 TIDNMVDAINSIVPS
-164 QRYDGTVGF
+164 QRYDGSLGF

-188 DSEHAIFDDTDVA
+188 ESEHAAFDDTDVA
-201 LQAIQNLTR
+201 LRAIQNLTR
-210 KQSFEDWQS
+210 KESLADWQS

-225 KITEN
+225 KIVDN
-230 FIDNQIRDIGE
+230 FIENQIRDAGE
-241 LLEKHQAKKTGE
+241 LLSKHQAKKTGE
-253 IHDFALA
+253 VHDFALA
-260 DFVKQKQADAAIDN
+260 DYLKEKQVNASIDE

-281 ISRNGKRDIIDVDNA
+281 VSRNGKRDIIDIDNA
-296 LDKIRSDSRTAFLA
+296 LDKIRSNDRTAFLA
-310 DLFENAKYN
+310 DLLENAKYN
-319 DSTKYVDGEV
+319 DSTKYVDGEIL
-329 SNTPNLD
+329 NTPNLD

-350 FGKLFGLDDL
+350 VGKLFGLDDL

-371 SNVQFKL
+371 SNAQFKL

-399 QDLTTGKMEQMDI
+399 QDLTTGKMEEMDI
-412 SGYNWH
+412 SGYNWQ
-418 SANDDIVHHSRI
+418 SANDDIVHYGRL
-430 MSQYGVQQE
+430 MNQYGVQQE

-460 DNLYALRNTNI
+460 NNLYALRNIDIN
-471 YQLSESELSAL
+471 QLSESELSAL

-529 YHAKSESAKRRILRN
+529 YHAKSESAKRRILRD
-544 IYVDQV
+544 IDVDQV

-557 VVKAASDGKKINA
+557 VTKAAHDGKKINA

-585 KIKSVEETINEA
+585 KIKSVEETVNEA
-597 VVKNAVDSLGKTQA
+597 VVKNAVDSLGKTQV

-624 GEKQKLKDMYTL
+624 GEKQKLKDMYTI

-645 NVIKDRHNFNRYKQ
+645 NVIKDRHNFNRDKQ
-659 DIGSAVFKKIQDT
+659 DIGSAVFDKIQRT

-685 YLGNSKDIHYDYGKK
+685 YLGNGKDIHFDFGKK

-719 TSWNSGDLNG
+719 TSWNSGDLDG
-729 LMQGISDSAKGLFA
+729 IMQGISDSAKGLFA
-743 NSKLSQTTWLGKI
+743 NSKLSQTTFLGKI
-756 TGGHLDFSNNSTA
+756 TGGHLDFSNNTTG

-775 GSTLYKMVSRLS
+775 GAYLYKMGHRLS

-986 PLIYAL
+986 PLIYTL

-1086 HTTDNEYVQSSDQ
+1086 HPTANEYVQSGDQ
-1099 QYSQQAPMY
+1099 QYAPQAPMY

-1134 TSGTGSAI
+1134 TSGSGSAI

-1164 QQRVRRGRSK
+1164 QQRVRRGRPK

-1277 TMADQHAWLP
+1277 TMAEQYPWLP
-1287 EKFYMGDAYCI
+1287 EKY
-1298 SKNTMVEVG
+1298 
-1307 NLDYLAA
+1307 
-1314 DEVIE
+1314 
-1319 NKSVITDHTGQNTI
+1319 
-1333 VNKIV
+1333 
-1338 CRKIELKEKVYSIK
+1338 
-1352 VNSLFAFNY
+1352 
-1361 EFSENHP
+1361 
-1368 LLITESTNNTTKEL
+1368 
-1382 SDYSLSYYN
+1382 
-1391 KANIILNAL
+1391 
-1400 KRGIN
+1400 
-1405 SKKILADIVNIS
+1405 
-1417 INDVCQLWKRMAQ
+1417 
-1430 DDLIFDYKLDKY
+1430 
-1442 NIYLKNY
+1442 
-1449 KLYDINLLKNRLS
+1449 
-1462 WKKAKDV
+1462 
-1469 KVGNYVAYPIPE
+1469 
-1481 SKDEEIVIDLG
+1481 
-1492 LLIPEYISTEK
+1492 
-1503 YIYTSKVR
+1503 
-1511 NKQFIEIY
+1511 
-1519 EYLENNGVPT
+1519 
-1529 FKRGERKLLL
+1529 
-1539 EKMGWNDKVY
+1539 
-1549 ENVQAKFRN
+1549 
-1558 KKILKRI
+1558 
-1565 PRKFVLTKQ
+1565 
-1574 ICYAFGLYLAEG
+1574 
-1586 WNNGCWVGMAHNVNE
+1586 
-1601 RDYAYNAFL
+1601 FL
-1610 GFKQIDPYISFSF
+1610 GDGYTKLIS
-1623 KRTDKTNGAYSG
+1623 
-1635 FGSSVIAELLN
+1635 
-1646 KLFNKGAYNK
+1646 
-1656 KMPEFFWN
+1656 
-1664 AKEECVLGLLEG
+1664 
-1676 YICGDGCNL
+1676 
-1685 ITKSGYGS
+1685 
-1693 EIEKISVSSCNK
+1693 
-1705 KLLYQVRKLLLRFN
+1705 
-1719 IVGSINIHNKE
+1719 
-1730 PKKNKINKYIVT
+1730 
-1742 SGIAY
+1742 
-1747 TLSIRGKKAS
+1747 
-1757 ILSELL
+1757 
-1763 FGKSLLPI
+1763 
-1771 NNKAKE
+1771 
-1777 SSHYYI
+1777 
-1783 NNGYLYLRIEDIKEI
+1783 
-1798 DTVKEVYGYQVNQN
+1798 
-1812 NSFCVV
+1812 
-1818 GFATH
+1818 
-1823 NTKVINGE
+1823 GE

-1846 PDQFASDG
+1846 PDQFGS

-1995 LFLNGENISDTLR
+1995 VFLNGENISDTLR

-2020 SAAGAYANYNTFGRI
+2020 SAAGVYANYNTFGRI

-2111 GINSRALDNV
+2111 GLNSRALDNV

-2168 FAGNAFAMTTSTD
+2168 FAGNAFAMATSTD

-2199 HLNLFDKFISDESSI
+2199 HLNLFDKFVSDESII
-2214 GRFAEH
+2214 GRFAEGV
-2220 LFGSVDNKGIESLV
+2220 LGTVDNKGIERLV

-2267 EALGIDHV
+2267 EALGLDHV

-2373 LVAGEWTEQA
+2373 LAAGEWTEQA

-2553 QQDSIIDIVTNVTS
+2553 QQDGIIDIVTNVTS

>member
-36 FVFSRTKRGA
+36 FAFSRTKRGA

-84 QALRGNFPKPSSTV
+84 QALRGNFPRPSSVV
-98 TADEQTDILRDT
+98 TADKQTDIIRDT
-110 FNRTLNLQADAE
+110 ANRILNLQADAE
-122 KHLQGLYHS
+122 KYSQNLYHA
-131 QVIDSIAT
+131 QVIDTIAT

-149 TIDNMVDAINNIVPS
+149 TIDNMVDAINSIAPS
-164 QRYDGTVGF
+164 QRYDGTLGF

-188 DSEHAIFDDTDVA
+188 ESEHAVFDDTDVA
-201 LQAIQNLTR
+201 LRAIQNLTR
-210 KQSFEDWQS
+210 KESLADWQS
-219 VGGRGE
+219 VGSRGE
-225 KITEN
+225 KIVDN
-230 FIDNQIRDIGE
+230 FIENQIRDAGE
-241 LLEKHQAKKTGE
+241 LLSKHQAKKTGE
-253 IHDFALA
+253 VHDFALA
-260 DFVKQKQADAAIDN
+260 DYLKEKQVNASIDE

-281 ISRNGKRDIIDVDNA
+281 VSRKGKRDIIDIDNA
-296 LDKIRSDSRTAFLA
+296 LDKIRSNDRTAFLA
-310 DLFENAKYN
+310 DLLENAKYN
-319 DSTKYVDGEV
+319 DSTKYVDGEIL
-329 SNTPNLD
+329 NTPNLD

-350 FGKLFGLDDL
+350 VGKLFGLDDL

-371 SNVQFKL
+371 SNAQFKL

-399 QDLTTGKMEQMDI
+399 QDLTTGKMEEMDI
-412 SGYNWH
+412 SGYNWQ
-418 SANDDIVHHSRI
+418 SANDDIVHYGRL
-430 MSQYGVQQE
+430 MNQYGVQQE

-460 DNLYALRNTNI
+460 NNLYALRNIDIN
-471 YQLSESELSAL
+471 QLSESELSAL

-529 YHAKSESAKRRILRN
+529 YHAKSESAKRRILRD
-544 IYVDQV
+544 IDVDQV

-585 KIKSVEETINEA
+585 KIKSVEETVNEA

-624 GEKQKLKDMYTL
+624 GEKQKLKDMYTI

-645 NVIKDRHNFNRYKQ
+645 NVIKDRHNFNRDKQ
-659 DIGSAVFKKIQDT
+659 DIGSAVFDKIQRT

-685 YLGNSKDIHYDYGKK
+685 YLGNGKDIHFDFGKK

-729 LMQGISDSAKGLFA
+729 IMQGISDSAKGLFA
-743 NSKLSQTTWLGKI
+743 NSKLSQTTFLGKI
-756 TGGHLDFSNNSTA
+756 TGGHLDFSNNTTG

-775 GSTLYKMVSRLS
+775 GAYLYKMGHRLS

-1086 HTTDNEYVQSSDQ
+1086 HPTDNEYVQSGDQ
-1099 QYSQQAPMY
+1099 QYAPQAPMY

-1164 QQRVRRGRSK
+1164 QQRVRRGKPK

-1239 TRQFWDAGVGGLGGE
+1239 TRQFWDAGIGGLGGE
-1254 TAEIG
+1254 TAEIS

-1277 TMADQHAWLP
+1277 DAAEKYPWLP
-1287 EKFYMGDAYCI
+1287 EKFYTGDLM
-1298 SKNTMVEVG
+1298 T
-1307 NLDYLAA
+1307 
-1314 DEVIE
+1314 
-1319 NKSVITDHTGQNTI
+1319 
-1333 VNKIV
+1333 KI
-1338 CRKIELKEKVYSIK
+1338 
-1352 VNSLFAFNY
+1352 
-1361 EFSENHP
+1361 
-1368 LLITESTNNTTKEL
+1368 
-1382 SDYSLSYYN
+1382 
-1391 KANIILNAL
+1391 
-1400 KRGIN
+1400 
-1405 SKKILADIVNIS
+1405 
-1417 INDVCQLWKRMAQ
+1417 
-1430 DDLIFDYKLDKY
+1430 
-1442 NIYLKNY
+1442 
-1449 KLYDINLLKNRLS
+1449 
-1462 WKKAKDV
+1462 
-1469 KVGNYVAYPIPE
+1469 
-1481 SKDEEIVIDLG
+1481 
-1492 LLIPEYISTEK
+1492 
-1503 YIYTSKVR
+1503 
-1511 NKQFIEIY
+1511 
-1519 EYLENNGVPT
+1519 
-1529 FKRGERKLLL
+1529 
-1539 EKMGWNDKVY
+1539 
-1549 ENVQAKFRN
+1549 
-1558 KKILKRI
+1558 
-1565 PRKFVLTKQ
+1565 
-1574 ICYAFGLYLAEG
+1574 
-1586 WNNGCWVGMAHNVNE
+1586 
-1601 RDYAYNAFL
+1601 
-1610 GFKQIDPYISFSF
+1610 
-1623 KRTDKTNGAYSG
+1623 
-1635 FGSSVIAELLN
+1635 
-1646 KLFNKGAYNK
+1646 
-1656 KMPEFFWN
+1656 
-1664 AKEECVLGLLEG
+1664 
-1676 YICGDGCNL
+1676 
-1685 ITKSGYGS
+1685 
-1693 EIEKISVSSCNK
+1693 
-1705 KLLYQVRKLLLRFN
+1705 
-1719 IVGSINIHNKE
+1719 
-1730 PKKNKINKYIVT
+1730 
-1742 SGIAY
+1742 
-1747 TLSIRGKKAS
+1747 
-1757 ILSELL
+1757 
-1763 FGKSLLPI
+1763 
-1771 NNKAKE
+1771 
-1777 SSHYYI
+1777 
-1783 NNGYLYLRIEDIKEI
+1783 
-1798 DTVKEVYGYQVNQN
+1798 
-1812 NSFCVV
+1812 
-1818 GFATH
+1818 
-1823 NTKVINGE
+1823 INGE

-1846 PDQFASDG
+1846 PDQFGA

-2072 SGFASW
+2072 SGFSSW
-2078 EDIVDTMLVPTFE
+2078 EDIIDTMLVPTFE

-2111 GINSRALDNV
+2111 GINSRTLDNV

-2168 FAGNAFAMTTSTD
+2168 FAGNAFAMATSTD

-2267 EALGIDHV
+2267 EALGLDHV

-2348 GTPSNDPLAQ
+2348 GAPSNDPLAQ

-2373 LVAGEWTEQA
+2373 LAAGEWTEQA

-2553 QQDSIIDIVTNVTS
+2553 QQDGIIDIVTNVTS

>member
-36 FVFSRTKRGA
+36 FAFSRTKRGA

-84 QALRGNFPKPSSTV
+84 QALRGNFPRPSSVV
-98 TADEQTDILRDT
+98 TADKQTDIIRDT
-110 FNRTLNLQADAE
+110 ANRILNLQADAE
-122 KHLQGLYHS
+122 KYSQNLYHA
-131 QVIDSIAT
+131 QVIDTIAT

-149 TIDNMVDAINNIVPS
+149 TIDNMVDAINSIAPS
-164 QRYDGTVGF
+164 QRYDGSLGF

-188 DSEHAIFDDTDVA
+188 ESEHAAFDDTDVA
-201 LQAIQNLTR
+201 LRAIQNLTR
-210 KQSFEDWQS
+210 KESLADWQS
-219 VGGRGE
+219 VGSRGE
-225 KITEN
+225 KIVDN
-230 FIDNQIRDIGE
+230 FIENQIRDAGE
-241 LLEKHQAKKTGE
+241 LLSKHQAKKTGE
-253 IHDFALA
+253 VHDFALA
-260 DFVKQKQADAAIDN
+260 DYLKEKQVNASIDE

-281 ISRNGKRDIIDVDNA
+281 VSRNGKRDIIDIDNA
-296 LDKIRSDSRTAFLA
+296 LDKIRSNDRTAFLA
-310 DLFENAKYN
+310 DLLENAKYN
-319 DSTKYVDGEV
+319 DSTKYVDGEIL
-329 SNTPNLD
+329 NTPNLD

-350 FGKLFGLDDL
+350 VGKLFGLDDL

-371 SNVQFKL
+371 SNAQFKL

-399 QDLTTGKMEQMDI
+399 QDLTTGKMEEMDI
-412 SGYNWH
+412 SGYNWQ
-418 SANDDIVHHSRI
+418 SANDDIVHYGRL
-430 MSQYGVQQE
+430 MNQYGVQQE

-460 DNLYALRNTNI
+460 NNLYALRNIDIN
-471 YQLSESELSAL
+471 QLSESELSAL

-529 YHAKSESAKRRILRN
+529 YHAKSESAKRRILRD
-544 IYVDQV
+544 IDVDQV

-557 VVKAASDGKKINA
+557 VTKAARDGKKINA

-585 KIKSVEETINEA
+585 KIKSVEETVNEA

-624 GEKQKLKDMYTL
+624 GEKQKLKDMYTI

-645 NVIKDRHNFNRYKQ
+645 NVIKDRHNFNRDKQ
-659 DIGSAVFKKIQDT
+659 DIGSAVFDKIQRT

-685 YLGNSKDIHYDYGKK
+685 YLGNGKDIHFDFGKK

-729 LMQGISDSAKGLFA
+729 IMQGISDSAKGLFA
-743 NSKLSQTTWLGKI
+743 NSKLSQTTFLGKI
-756 TGGHLDFSNNSTA
+756 TGGHLDFSNNTTG

-775 GSTLYKMVSRLS
+775 GAYLYKMGHRLS

-833 IDKLLFKRVLPASFL
+833 IDKLLFKRVLPTSFL

-1086 HTTDNEYVQSSDQ
+1086 HPTDNEYVQSGDQ

-1164 QQRVRRGRSK
+1164 QQRVRRGRPK

-1277 TMADQHAWLP
+1277 TMAEQHAWLP
-1287 EKFYMGDAYCI
+1287 EKFYMGDAY
-1298 SKNTMVEVG
+1298 
-1307 NLDYLAA
+1307 
-1314 DEVIE
+1314 
-1319 NKSVITDHTGQNTI
+1319 
-1333 VNKIV
+1333 
-1338 CRKIELKEKVYSIK
+1338 
-1352 VNSLFAFNY
+1352 
-1361 EFSENHP
+1361 
-1368 LLITESTNNTTKEL
+1368 
-1382 SDYSLSYYN
+1382 
-1391 KANIILNAL
+1391 
-1400 KRGIN
+1400 
-1405 SKKILADIVNIS
+1405 
-1417 INDVCQLWKRMAQ
+1417 
-1430 DDLIFDYKLDKY
+1430 
-1442 NIYLKNY
+1442 
-1449 KLYDINLLKNRLS
+1449 
-1462 WKKAKDV
+1462 
-1469 KVGNYVAYPIPE
+1469 
-1481 SKDEEIVIDLG
+1481 
-1492 LLIPEYISTEK
+1492 
-1503 YIYTSKVR
+1503 
-1511 NKQFIEIY
+1511 
-1519 EYLENNGVPT
+1519 
-1529 FKRGERKLLL
+1529 
-1539 EKMGWNDKVY
+1539 
-1549 ENVQAKFRN
+1549 
-1558 KKILKRI
+1558 
-1565 PRKFVLTKQ
+1565 
-1574 ICYAFGLYLAEG
+1574 
-1586 WNNGCWVGMAHNVNE
+1586 
-1601 RDYAYNAFL
+1601 
-1610 GFKQIDPYISFSF
+1610 
-1623 KRTDKTNGAYSG
+1623 
-1635 FGSSVIAELLN
+1635 
-1646 KLFNKGAYNK
+1646 
-1656 KMPEFFWN
+1656 
-1664 AKEECVLGLLEG
+1664 
-1676 YICGDGCNL
+1676 
-1685 ITKSGYGS
+1685 
-1693 EIEKISVSSCNK
+1693 
-1705 KLLYQVRKLLLRFN
+1705 
-1719 IVGSINIHNKE
+1719 
-1730 PKKNKINKYIVT
+1730 
-1742 SGIAY
+1742 
-1747 TLSIRGKKAS
+1747 
-1757 ILSELL
+1757 
-1763 FGKSLLPI
+1763 
-1771 NNKAKE
+1771 
-1777 SSHYYI
+1777 
-1783 NNGYLYLRIEDIKEI
+1783 
-1798 DTVKEVYGYQVNQN
+1798 
-1812 NSFCVV
+1812 
-1818 GFATH
+1818 
-1823 NTKVINGE
+1823 TKVINGE
-1831 ARLPGAGYEAINQLH
+1831 ARLPGAGYEAINALH

-1959 QQLLQVIQPGQRVT
+1959 QQLLQVIQPGQHVT
-1973 MRIDDEERTD
+1973 MRVDDEERTD

-2072 SGFASW
+2072 SGFSSW
-2078 EDIVDTMLVPTFE
+2078 EDIIDTMLVPTFE

-2111 GINSRALDNV
+2111 GINSRALNNV

-2168 FAGNAFAMTTSTD
+2168 FAGNAFAMATSTD

-2199 HLNLFDKFISDESSI
+2199 HLNLFDKFVSDESSI

-2220 LFGSVDNKGIESLV
+2220 LFGSVDNKGIESLIN
-2234 DFAKRTR
+2234 FAKRTR

-2267 EALGIDHV
+2267 EALGLDHV
-2275 YTPDNVEKRWDTEE
+2275 YTPDSVEKRWDTEE

-2373 LVAGEWTEQA
+2373 LAAGEWTEQA

-2502 YSSTYEDPEVIN
+2502 YSSTYEDSEVIN

-2553 QQDSIIDIVTNVTS
+2553 QQDGIIDIVTNVTS

>member
-36 FVFSRTKRGA
+36 FAFSRTKRGA

-84 QALRGNFPKPSSTV
+84 QALRGNFPKPSSVV
-98 TADEQTDILRDT
+98 TADKQTDIIRDT
-110 FNRTLNLQADAE
+110 ANRILNLQADAE
-122 KHLQGLYHS
+122 KYSQNLYHA
-131 QVIDSIAT
+131 QVVDSIAT

-149 TIDNMVDAINNIVPS
+149 TIDNMVDAINSIAPS
-164 QRYDGTVGF
+164 QRYDGSLGF

-188 DSEHAIFDDTDVA
+188 ESEHAAFDDTDVA
-201 LQAIQNLTR
+201 LRAIQNLTR
-210 KQSFEDWQS
+210 KESLADWQS
-219 VGGRGE
+219 VGSRGE
-225 KITEN
+225 KIVDN
-230 FIDNQIRDIGE
+230 FIENQIRDAGE
-241 LLEKHQAKKTGE
+241 LLSKHQAKKTGE

-260 DFVKQKQADAAIDN
+260 DYLKEKQVNASIDE

-281 ISRNGKRDIIDVDNA
+281 VSRNGKRDIIDIDNA
-296 LDKIRSDSRTAFLA
+296 LDKIRSNDRTAFLA
-310 DLFENAKYN
+310 DLLENAKYN
-319 DSTKYVDGEV
+319 DSTKYIDGELL
-329 SNTPNLD
+329 NTPNLD

-350 FGKLFGLDDL
+350 VGKLFGLDDL

-371 SNVQFKL
+371 SNAQFKL

-412 SGYNWH
+412 SGYNWQ
-418 SANDDIVHHSRI
+418 SANDDIVHYGRL
-430 MSQYGVQQE
+430 MNQYGVQQE

-460 DNLYALRNTNI
+460 NNLYALRNIDIN
-471 YQLSESELSAL
+471 QLSESELSAL

-529 YHAKSESAKRRILRN
+529 YHAKSESAKRRILRD
-544 IYVDQV
+544 IDVDQV

-557 VVKAASDGKKINA
+557 VTKAAHDGKKINA

-585 KIKSVEETINEA
+585 KIKSVEETVNEA

-624 GEKQKLKDMYTL
+624 GEKQKLKDMYTV

-645 NVIKDRHNFNRYKQ
+645 NVIKDRHNFNRDKQ
-659 DIGSAVFKKIQDT
+659 DIGSAVFDKIQKT

-685 YLGNSKDIHYDYGKK
+685 YLGNGKDIHFDFGKK

-729 LMQGISDSAKGLFA
+729 IMQGISDSAKGLFA
-743 NSKLSQTTWLGKI
+743 NSKLSQTTFLGKI
-756 TGGHLDFSNNSTA
+756 TGGHLDFSNNTTG

-775 GSTLYKMVSRLS
+775 GAYLYKMGHRLS

-1086 HTTDNEYVQSSDQ
+1086 HPTDNEYVQSGDQ

-1164 QQRVRRGRSK
+1164 QQRVRRGRPK

-1239 TRQFWDAGVGGLGGE
+1239 TRQFWDAGIGGLGGE
-1254 TAEIG
+1254 TAEIS

-1277 TMADQHAWLP
+1277 DAAEKYPWLP
-1287 EKFYMGDAYCI
+1287 EKFYTGDLM
-1298 SKNTMVEVG
+1298 T
-1307 NLDYLAA
+1307 
-1314 DEVIE
+1314 
-1319 NKSVITDHTGQNTI
+1319 
-1333 VNKIV
+1333 KI
-1338 CRKIELKEKVYSIK
+1338 
-1352 VNSLFAFNY
+1352 
-1361 EFSENHP
+1361 
-1368 LLITESTNNTTKEL
+1368 
-1382 SDYSLSYYN
+1382 
-1391 KANIILNAL
+1391 
-1400 KRGIN
+1400 
-1405 SKKILADIVNIS
+1405 
-1417 INDVCQLWKRMAQ
+1417 
-1430 DDLIFDYKLDKY
+1430 
-1442 NIYLKNY
+1442 
-1449 KLYDINLLKNRLS
+1449 
-1462 WKKAKDV
+1462 
-1469 KVGNYVAYPIPE
+1469 
-1481 SKDEEIVIDLG
+1481 
-1492 LLIPEYISTEK
+1492 
-1503 YIYTSKVR
+1503 
-1511 NKQFIEIY
+1511 
-1519 EYLENNGVPT
+1519 
-1529 FKRGERKLLL
+1529 
-1539 EKMGWNDKVY
+1539 
-1549 ENVQAKFRN
+1549 
-1558 KKILKRI
+1558 
-1565 PRKFVLTKQ
+1565 
-1574 ICYAFGLYLAEG
+1574 
-1586 WNNGCWVGMAHNVNE
+1586 
-1601 RDYAYNAFL
+1601 
-1610 GFKQIDPYISFSF
+1610 
-1623 KRTDKTNGAYSG
+1623 
-1635 FGSSVIAELLN
+1635 
-1646 KLFNKGAYNK
+1646 
-1656 KMPEFFWN
+1656 
-1664 AKEECVLGLLEG
+1664 
-1676 YICGDGCNL
+1676 
-1685 ITKSGYGS
+1685 
-1693 EIEKISVSSCNK
+1693 
-1705 KLLYQVRKLLLRFN
+1705 
-1719 IVGSINIHNKE
+1719 
-1730 PKKNKINKYIVT
+1730 
-1742 SGIAY
+1742 
-1747 TLSIRGKKAS
+1747 
-1757 ILSELL
+1757 
-1763 FGKSLLPI
+1763 
-1771 NNKAKE
+1771 
-1777 SSHYYI
+1777 
-1783 NNGYLYLRIEDIKEI
+1783 
-1798 DTVKEVYGYQVNQN
+1798 
-1812 NSFCVV
+1812 
-1818 GFATH
+1818 
-1823 NTKVINGE
+1823 INGE

-1846 PDQFASDG
+1846 PDQFGA

-2072 SGFASW
+2072 SGFSSW
-2078 EDIVDTMLVPTFE
+2078 EDIIDTMLVPTFE

-2168 FAGNAFAMTTSTD
+2168 FAGNAFAMATSTD

-2267 EALGIDHV
+2267 EVLGLDHV

-2373 LVAGEWTEQA
+2373 LAAGEWTEQA

-2553 QQDSIIDIVTNVTS
+2553 QQDGIIDIVTNVTS

>member
-36 FVFSRTKRGA
+36 FAFSRTKRGA

-84 QALRGNFPKPSSTV
+84 QALRGNFPKPSSVV
-98 TADEQTDILRDT
+98 TADKQTDIIRDT
-110 FNRTLNLQADAE
+110 TNRILNLQADAE
-122 KHLQGLYHS
+122 KYSQNLYHA
-131 QVIDSIAT
+131 QVIDTIAT

-149 TIDNMVDAINNIVPS
+149 TIDNMVDAINSIAPS
-164 QRYDGTVGF
+164 QRYDGTLGF

-188 DSEHAIFDDTDVA
+188 ESEHAVFDDTNVA
-201 LQAIQNLTR
+201 LRAIQNLTR
-210 KQSFEDWQS
+210 KESLADWQS

-225 KITEN
+225 KIVDN
-230 FIDNQIRDIGE
+230 FIENQIRDAGE
-241 LLEKHQAKKTGE
+241 LLSKHQAKKTGE
-253 IHDFALA
+253 VHDFALA
-260 DFVKQKQADAAIDN
+260 DYLKEKQVNTSIDE

-281 ISRNGKRDIIDVDNA
+281 VSRNGKRDIIDIDNA
-296 LDKIRSDSRTAFLA
+296 LDKIRNNDRTAFLA
-310 DLFENAKYN
+310 DLLENAKYN
-319 DSTKYVDGEV
+319 DSTKYVDGEIL
-329 SNTPNLD
+329 NTPNLD

-350 FGKLFGLDDL
+350 VGKLFGLDDL

-371 SNVQFKL
+371 SNAQFKL

-412 SGYNWH
+412 SGYNWQ
-418 SANDDIVHHSRI
+418 SANDDIVHYGRL
-430 MSQYGVQQE
+430 MNQYGVQQE

-460 DNLYALRNTNI
+460 NNLYALRNINI
-471 YQLSESELSAL
+471 DQLSESELSAL

-529 YHAKSESAKRRILRN
+529 YHAKSESAKRRILRD
-544 IYVDQV
+544 IDVDQV

-557 VVKAASDGKKINA
+557 VTKAARDGKKINA

-585 KIKSVEETINEA
+585 KIKSVEETVNEA

-624 GEKQKLKDMYTL
+624 GEKQKLKDMYTI

-645 NVIKDRHNFNRYKQ
+645 NVIKDRHNFNRDKQ
-659 DIGSAVFKKIQDT
+659 DIGSAVFDKIKRT

-685 YLGNSKDIHYDYGKK
+685 YLGNGKDIHFDFGKK

-719 TSWNSGDLNG
+719 TSWNSGDLDG
-729 LMQGISDSAKGLFA
+729 IMQGISDSAKGLFA
-743 NSKLSQTTWLGKI
+743 NSKLSQTTFLGKI
-756 TGGHLDFSNNSTA
+756 TGGHLDFSNNTTG
-769 NDLSVA
+769 NDLSIA
-775 GSTLYKMVSRLS
+775 GAYLYKMGHRLS

-882 TGLTDAFKLAKMAN
+882 TGLTGAFKLAKMAN

-972 WMHSPIPTLSNPLS
+972 WIHSPIPTLSNPLS

-1024 NPTLGEIIKPKKK
+1024 NPTLGEIIKPKRK

-1086 HTTDNEYVQSSDQ
+1086 HPTDNEYVQSGNQ
-1099 QYSQQAPMY
+1099 QYAPQAPMY

-1149 YSGSSPYTNPNGMYI
+1149 YSGNSPYTNPNGMYI
-1164 QQRVRRGRSK
+1164 QQRVRRGRPK

-1239 TRQFWDAGVGGLGGE
+1239 TRQFWDAGIGGLGGE

-1287 EKFYMGDAYCI
+1287 EKFYMGDAY
-1298 SKNTMVEVG
+1298 
-1307 NLDYLAA
+1307 
-1314 DEVIE
+1314 
-1319 NKSVITDHTGQNTI
+1319 
-1333 VNKIV
+1333 
-1338 CRKIELKEKVYSIK
+1338 
-1352 VNSLFAFNY
+1352 
-1361 EFSENHP
+1361 
-1368 LLITESTNNTTKEL
+1368 
-1382 SDYSLSYYN
+1382 
-1391 KANIILNAL
+1391 
-1400 KRGIN
+1400 
-1405 SKKILADIVNIS
+1405 
-1417 INDVCQLWKRMAQ
+1417 
-1430 DDLIFDYKLDKY
+1430 
-1442 NIYLKNY
+1442 
-1449 KLYDINLLKNRLS
+1449 
-1462 WKKAKDV
+1462 
-1469 KVGNYVAYPIPE
+1469 
-1481 SKDEEIVIDLG
+1481 
-1492 LLIPEYISTEK
+1492 
-1503 YIYTSKVR
+1503 
-1511 NKQFIEIY
+1511 
-1519 EYLENNGVPT
+1519 
-1529 FKRGERKLLL
+1529 
-1539 EKMGWNDKVY
+1539 
-1549 ENVQAKFRN
+1549 
-1558 KKILKRI
+1558 
-1565 PRKFVLTKQ
+1565 
-1574 ICYAFGLYLAEG
+1574 
-1586 WNNGCWVGMAHNVNE
+1586 
-1601 RDYAYNAFL
+1601 
-1610 GFKQIDPYISFSF
+1610 
-1623 KRTDKTNGAYSG
+1623 
-1635 FGSSVIAELLN
+1635 
-1646 KLFNKGAYNK
+1646 
-1656 KMPEFFWN
+1656 
-1664 AKEECVLGLLEG
+1664 
-1676 YICGDGCNL
+1676 
-1685 ITKSGYGS
+1685 
-1693 EIEKISVSSCNK
+1693 
-1705 KLLYQVRKLLLRFN
+1705 
-1719 IVGSINIHNKE
+1719 
-1730 PKKNKINKYIVT
+1730 
-1742 SGIAY
+1742 
-1747 TLSIRGKKAS
+1747 
-1757 ILSELL
+1757 
-1763 FGKSLLPI
+1763 
-1771 NNKAKE
+1771 
-1777 SSHYYI
+1777 
-1783 NNGYLYLRIEDIKEI
+1783 
-1798 DTVKEVYGYQVNQN
+1798 
-1812 NSFCVV
+1812 
-1818 GFATH
+1818 
-1823 NTKVINGE
+1823 TKVINGE

-2111 GINSRALDNV
+2111 GINSRTLDNV

-2168 FAGNAFAMTTSTD
+2168 FAGNAFAMATSTD

-2267 EALGIDHV
+2267 EALGLDHV

-2301 LYEAAKEKAKAEEGV
+2301 LYEAAKEKAKSEEGV

-2373 LVAGEWTEQA
+2373 LAAGEWTEQA

-2536 VLSGIG
+2536 VLSSIG

-2553 QQDSIIDIVTNVTS
+2553 QQDGIIDIVTNVTS

>member
-1 MADDYLFKGIEA
+1 MADDYLYKGVEA

-36 FVFSRTKRGA
+36 FAFSRTKRGA

-52 DPIIGQVERRLSKI
+52 DPIIGQVERRLSRI

-71 NAITLSELEGYAN
+71 NAFTLSELEGYAN
-84 QALRGNFPKPSSTV
+84 RALRGDFPKPSSTV
-98 TADEQTDILRDT
+98 TADKQTDILRDT
-110 FNRTLNLQADAE
+110 FNRVLNVEADAE
-122 KHLQGLYHS
+122 KYSQNLYHA
-131 QVIDSIAT
+131 QVIDTVAS
-139 DFKDAGVNQA
+139 DFKAAGVNQA
-149 TIDNMVDAINNIVPS
+149 TIDNMVDAINEIAPS
-164 QRYDGTVGF
+164 QRYDGTLGF
-173 SERLKNTLRDVVMDG
+173 SDRLKNTLMDVVTGG
-188 DSEHAIFDDTDVA
+188 DSEHAVVNDTDVA
-201 LQAIQNLTR
+201 LRAIQNLER
-210 KQSFEDWQS
+210 KESLADWQS
-219 VGGRGE
+219 AGGRGE
-225 KITEN
+225 KIVEN
-230 FIDNQIRDIGE
+230 FINTQLKDAEE
-241 LLEKHQAKKTGE
+241 LLTKHQAKKTGE
-253 IHDFALA
+253 IHDFSLA
-260 DFVKQKQADAAIDN
+260 DLVKEKQANAEIDN
-274 GALDVPI
+274 GALDVPLV
-281 ISRNGKRDIIDVDNA
+281 SNKGKRDIIGFENA
-296 LDKIRSDSRTAFLA
+296 LDRVRTNERISFLA

-329 SNTPNLD
+329 LNTPNLD
-336 KIKSEARGIVGDTL
+336 KLKSNARGLANDTL
-350 FGKLFGLDDL
+350 VGKLFGVDDL

-366 GVDVY
+366 GIDVY
-371 SNVQFKL
+371 SNAQFKL

-399 QDLTTGKMEQMDI
+399 QDLTTGKMEEMDI

-418 SANDDIVHHSRI
+418 AANDDIVHYGRQ
-430 MSQYGVQQE
+430 MNQYGIQQE
-439 KTNWAQLGRSE
+439 KTNWAQLGRTA
-450 GAKRLTDVDG
+450 GAKHITDIDG
-460 DNLYALRNTNI
+460 NNLYALRHTRIEELN
-471 YQLSESELSAL
+471 ESELSSL

-494 SIDIDL
+494 SIDISL

-523 SKIRDV
+523 SKIRDA
-529 YHAKSESAKRRILRN
+529 YHAKSESAKRRILRD
-544 IYVDQV
+544 IDVDQV

-557 VVKAASDGKKINA
+557 VTKAAKEGKKINSK
-570 RLRDDGIGIGSEALY
+570 LRDDGIGIGSEALY
-585 KIKSVEETINEA
+585 KIKSVEETVNEA
-597 VVKNAVDSLGKTQA
+597 VVKNAVDSLGKTQE

-624 GEKQKLKDMYTL
+624 GQKQKLKDMYSI

-645 NVIKDRHNFNRYKQ
+645 NTIKDRHNFNRDKQ
-659 DIGSAVFKKIQDT
+659 DIGSAVFDKIQDT
-672 LDDSPEADRILGH
+672 LDDSPEADKILSH
-685 YLGNSKDIHYDYGKK
+685 YLGNEKDVHFDFGKK

-719 TSWNSGDLNG
+719 TSWNSGDLDG

-743 NSKLSQTTWLGKI
+743 NAKLSQTTFLGKI
-756 TGGHLDFSNNSTA
+756 TGGHLNFSNNTTG
-769 NDLSVA
+769 NDLSIA
-775 GSTLYKMVSRLS
+775 GAFLFKMGNRLS
-787 GGLNMLD
+787 EGLNLVD
-794 PGAFTGVV
+794 PGAFAGVA

-810 AQFINIGH
+810 GRFFRIGH

-833 IDKLLFKRVLPASFL
+833 FDKLLFKRVLPASFL

-882 TGLTDAFKLAKMAN
+882 TGLTDVFKLAKMAN

-929 RYWVWGSSNEFRG
+929 RYWVWGSANEFRG

-959 YKTEGIYGGYFNK
+959 YKTESIYGGYFNK

-986 PLIYAL
+986 PLIYTL

-1060 QEQSQDTRYLIFQ
+1060 QEQSQDNRYLIFQ

-1086 HTTDNEYVQSSDQ
+1086 HPTDTEYVQSGDQ
-1099 QYSQQAPMY
+1099 QYNSQAPMY

-1114 VKYINPD
+1114 VKYINSD

-1127 VASLQPV
+1127 VANLQPI

-1149 YSGSSPYTNPNGMYI
+1149 YSGSSPYTNPAGMYI
-1164 QQRVRRGRSK
+1164 QQRIKRGKYK
-1174 GSLEE
+1174 GSIEDV
-1179 ILNNADLYNNLM
+1179 LNNADLYNNLM

-1214 GYIGSSV
+1214 GYMASSA
-1221 FGRDESKFIANA
+1221 FGRDESKFISNA

-1239 TRQFWDAGVGGLGGE
+1239 TRQFWDAGIGGLGGE
-1254 TAEIG
+1254 TAEIS

-1277 TMADQHAWLP
+1277 TMADQYAWLP
-1287 EKFYMGDAYCI
+1287 EKFF
-1298 SKNTMVEVG
+1298 
-1307 NLDYLAA
+1307 
-1314 DEVIE
+1314 
-1319 NKSVITDHTGQNTI
+1319 TG
-1333 VNKIV
+1333 
-1338 CRKIELKEKVYSIK
+1338 
-1352 VNSLFAFNY
+1352 
-1361 EFSENHP
+1361 
-1368 LLITESTNNTTKEL
+1368 
-1382 SDYSLSYYN
+1382 
-1391 KANIILNAL
+1391 
-1400 KRGIN
+1400 
-1405 SKKILADIVNIS
+1405 
-1417 INDVCQLWKRMAQ
+1417 
-1430 DDLIFDYKLDKY
+1430 
-1442 NIYLKNY
+1442 
-1449 KLYDINLLKNRLS
+1449 
-1462 WKKAKDV
+1462 
-1469 KVGNYVAYPIPE
+1469 
-1481 SKDEEIVIDLG
+1481 
-1492 LLIPEYISTEK
+1492 
-1503 YIYTSKVR
+1503 
-1511 NKQFIEIY
+1511 
-1519 EYLENNGVPT
+1519 
-1529 FKRGERKLLL
+1529 
-1539 EKMGWNDKVY
+1539 
-1549 ENVQAKFRN
+1549 
-1558 KKILKRI
+1558 
-1565 PRKFVLTKQ
+1565 
-1574 ICYAFGLYLAEG
+1574 
-1586 WNNGCWVGMAHNVNE
+1586 
-1601 RDYAYNAFL
+1601 
-1610 GFKQIDPYISFSF
+1610 DPY
-1623 KRTDKTNGAYSG
+1623 
-1635 FGSSVIAELLN
+1635 
-1646 KLFNKGAYNK
+1646 
-1656 KMPEFFWN
+1656 
-1664 AKEECVLGLLEG
+1664 
-1676 YICGDGCNL
+1676 
-1685 ITKSGYGS
+1685 
-1693 EIEKISVSSCNK
+1693 
-1705 KLLYQVRKLLLRFN
+1705 
-1719 IVGSINIHNKE
+1719 
-1730 PKKNKINKYIVT
+1730 
-1742 SGIAY
+1742 
-1747 TLSIRGKKAS
+1747 
-1757 ILSELL
+1757 
-1763 FGKSLLPI
+1763 
-1771 NNKAKE
+1771 
-1777 SSHYYI
+1777 
-1783 NNGYLYLRIEDIKEI
+1783 
-1798 DTVKEVYGYQVNQN
+1798 
-1812 NSFCVV
+1812 
-1818 GFATH
+1818 
-1823 NTKVINGE
+1823 TKVVNGE
-1831 ARLPGAGYEAINQLH
+1831 ARLPGKGYEAINQLH
-1846 PDQFASDG
+1846 PDQFGA

-1868 PNSPEYKY
+1868 PNSTQYKY

-1907 DFFNYKFLGKTTV
+1907 DFFNYKFLGKTTI

-1973 MRIDDEERTD
+1973 MRIDDEERID

-2072 SGFASW
+2072 SGFSSW
-2078 EDIVDTMLVPTFE
+2078 ESIIDTMLVPTFE

-2111 GINSRALDNV
+2111 ALNNRVLDNA

-2168 FAGNAFAMTTSTD
+2168 FAGNAFAMATSTD

-2199 HLNLFDKFISDESSI
+2199 HLNLFDKFVSDESII
-2214 GRFAEH
+2214 GRFTENF
-2220 LFGSVDNKGIESLV
+2220 LGNVDNKGIQNLI

-2267 EALGIDHV
+2267 EALGLDHV

-2373 LVAGEWTEQA
+2373 LAAGEWTEQA

-2542 LTEKQIQVNPT
+2542 LTDKQIQVNPT
-2553 QQDSIIDIVTNVTS
+2553 QQDGIIDIVTNVTS
-2567 VLGYKIDKALSFL
+2567 VIGYKIDKALSFL

>member
-36 FVFSRTKRGA
+36 FAFSRTKRGA

-84 QALRGNFPKPSSTV
+84 QALRGNFPKPSSVV
-98 TADEQTDILRDT
+98 TADKQTDIIRDT
-110 FNRTLNLQADAE
+110 ANRILNLQADAE
-122 KHLQGLYHS
+122 KYSQNLYHA
-131 QVIDSIAT
+131 QVVDSIAT

-149 TIDNMVDAINNIVPS
+149 TIDNMVDAINSIVPS
-164 QRYDGTVGF
+164 QRYDGSLGF

-188 DSEHAIFDDTDVA
+188 ESEHAAFNDTDVA
-201 LQAIQNLTR
+201 LRAIQNLTR
-210 KQSFEDWQS
+210 KESLADWQS

-225 KITEN
+225 KIVDN
-230 FIDNQIRDIGE
+230 FIENQIRDAGE
-241 LLEKHQAKKTGE
+241 LLAKHQAKKTGE
-253 IHDFALA
+253 VHDFALA
-260 DFVKQKQADAAIDN
+260 DYLKEKQVNASIDE
-274 GALDVPI
+274 GTLDVPI
-281 ISRNGKRDIIDVDNA
+281 VSRNGKRDIIDIDNA
-296 LDKIRSDSRTAFLA
+296 LDKIRSNDRTAFLA
-310 DLFENAKYN
+310 DLLENAKYN
-319 DSTKYVDGEV
+319 DSTKYVDGEIL
-329 SNTPNLD
+329 NTPNLD
-336 KIKSEARGIVGDTL
+336 KIKSEARGIVSDTL

-371 SNVQFKL
+371 SNAQFKL

-399 QDLTTGKMEQMDI
+399 QDLTTGKMEEMDI
-412 SGYNWH
+412 SGYNWQ
-418 SANDDIVHHSRI
+418 SANDDIVHYGRL
-430 MSQYGVQQE
+430 MNQYGVQQE

-460 DNLYALRNTNI
+460 NNLYALRNINI
-471 YQLSESELSAL
+471 DQLNESELSAL

-529 YHAKSESAKRRILRN
+529 YNAKSESAKRRILRD
-544 IYVDQV
+544 IDVDQV

-585 KIKSVEETINEA
+585 KIKSVEETVNEA

-624 GEKQKLKDMYTL
+624 GEKQKLKDMYTI

-645 NVIKDRHNFNRYKQ
+645 NVIKDRHNFNRDKQ
-659 DIGSAVFKKIQDT
+659 DIGSAVFDKIQRT

-685 YLGNSKDIHYDYGKK
+685 YLGNGKDIHFDFGKK

-743 NSKLSQTTWLGKI
+743 NSKLSQTTFLGKI
-756 TGGHLDFSNNSTA
+756 TGGHLDFSNNTTG

-775 GSTLYKMVSRLS
+775 GAYLYKMGHRLS

-1086 HTTDNEYVQSSDQ
+1086 HPAANEYVQSGDQ
-1099 QYSQQAPMY
+1099 QYASQAPMY

-1164 QQRVRRGRSK
+1164 QQRVRRGRPK

-1277 TMADQHAWLP
+1277 TMAEQYPWLP
-1287 EKFYMGDAYCI
+1287 EKYILGDAYTKLI
-1298 SKNTMVEVG
+1298 S
-1307 NLDYLAA
+1307 
-1314 DEVIE
+1314 
-1319 NKSVITDHTGQNTI
+1319 
-1333 VNKIV
+1333 
-1338 CRKIELKEKVYSIK
+1338 
-1352 VNSLFAFNY
+1352 
-1361 EFSENHP
+1361 
-1368 LLITESTNNTTKEL
+1368 
-1382 SDYSLSYYN
+1382 
-1391 KANIILNAL
+1391 
-1400 KRGIN
+1400 
-1405 SKKILADIVNIS
+1405 
-1417 INDVCQLWKRMAQ
+1417 
-1430 DDLIFDYKLDKY
+1430 
-1442 NIYLKNY
+1442 
-1449 KLYDINLLKNRLS
+1449 
-1462 WKKAKDV
+1462 
-1469 KVGNYVAYPIPE
+1469 
-1481 SKDEEIVIDLG
+1481 
-1492 LLIPEYISTEK
+1492 
-1503 YIYTSKVR
+1503 
-1511 NKQFIEIY
+1511 
-1519 EYLENNGVPT
+1519 
-1529 FKRGERKLLL
+1529 
-1539 EKMGWNDKVY
+1539 
-1549 ENVQAKFRN
+1549 
-1558 KKILKRI
+1558 
-1565 PRKFVLTKQ
+1565 
-1574 ICYAFGLYLAEG
+1574 
-1586 WNNGCWVGMAHNVNE
+1586 
-1601 RDYAYNAFL
+1601 
-1610 GFKQIDPYISFSF
+1610 
-1623 KRTDKTNGAYSG
+1623 
-1635 FGSSVIAELLN
+1635 
-1646 KLFNKGAYNK
+1646 
-1656 KMPEFFWN
+1656 
-1664 AKEECVLGLLEG
+1664 
-1676 YICGDGCNL
+1676 
-1685 ITKSGYGS
+1685 
-1693 EIEKISVSSCNK
+1693 
-1705 KLLYQVRKLLLRFN
+1705 
-1719 IVGSINIHNKE
+1719 
-1730 PKKNKINKYIVT
+1730 
-1742 SGIAY
+1742 
-1747 TLSIRGKKAS
+1747 
-1757 ILSELL
+1757 
-1763 FGKSLLPI
+1763 
-1771 NNKAKE
+1771 
-1777 SSHYYI
+1777 
-1783 NNGYLYLRIEDIKEI
+1783 
-1798 DTVKEVYGYQVNQN
+1798 
-1812 NSFCVV
+1812 
-1818 GFATH
+1818 
-1823 NTKVINGE
+1823 GE

-1846 PDQFASDG
+1846 PDQFGA

-1868 PNSPEYKY
+1868 PNSAEYKY

-1935 KIAGDDRLYQIAGV
+1935 KITGDDRLYQIAGV

-2072 SGFASW
+2072 SGFSSW
-2078 EDIVDTMLVPTFE
+2078 EDIIDTMLVPTFE

-2168 FAGNAFAMTTSTD
+2168 FAGNAFAMATSTD

-2199 HLNLFDKFISDESSI
+2199 HLNLFDKFVSDESSI

-2267 EALGIDHV
+2267 EALGLDHV

-2373 LVAGEWTEQA
+2373 LAAGEWTEQA

-2553 QQDSIIDIVTNVTS
+2553 QQDGIIDIVTNVTS

>member
-36 FVFSRTKRGA
+36 FAFSRTKRGA

-84 QALRGNFPKPSSTV
+84 QALRGNFPKPSSVV
-98 TADEQTDILRDT
+98 TADKQTDIIRDT
-110 FNRTLNLQADAE
+110 ANRILNLQADAE
-122 KHLQGLYHS
+122 KYSQNLYHA

-149 TIDNMVDAINNIVPS
+149 TIDNMVDAINSIAPS
-164 QRYDGTVGF
+164 QRYDGTLGF

-188 DSEHAIFDDTDVA
+188 ESEHAVFDDTDVA
-201 LQAIQNLTR
+201 LRAIQNLER
-210 KQSFEDWQS
+210 KSSLEDWQS

-225 KITEN
+225 KIVEN
-230 FIDNQIRDIGE
+230 FIENQIRDAGE
-241 LLEKHQAKKTGE
+241 LLSKHQAKKTGE
-253 IHDFALA
+253 VHDFALA
-260 DFVKQKQADAAIDN
+260 DYLKEKQVNASIDE

-281 ISRNGKRDIIDVDNA
+281 VSRNGKRDIIDIDNA
-296 LDKIRSDSRTAFLA
+296 LDKIRSNDRTAFLA
-310 DLFENAKYN
+310 DLLENAKYN
-319 DSTKYVDGEV
+319 DSTKYVDGEIL
-329 SNTPNLD
+329 NTPNLD

-371 SNVQFKL
+371 SNAQFKL
-378 GMANFQKEGT
+378 GMANFQKKGT

-399 QDLTTGKMEQMDI
+399 QDLTTGKMEEMDI
-412 SGYNWH
+412 SGYNWQ
-418 SANDDIVHHSRI
+418 STNDDIVHYGRL
-430 MSQYGVQQE
+430 MNQYGVQQE

-460 DNLYALRNTNI
+460 NNLYALRNINI
-471 YQLSESELSAL
+471 DQLNESELSAL

-529 YHAKSESAKRRILRN
+529 YHAKSESAKRRILRD
-544 IYVDQV
+544 IDVDQV

-557 VVKAASDGKKINA
+557 VTKAARDGKKINA

-585 KIKSVEETINEA
+585 KIKSVEETVNEA
-597 VVKNAVDSLGKTQA
+597 VIKNAVDSLGKTQA

-645 NVIKDRHNFNRYKQ
+645 NVIKDRHNFNRDKQ
-659 DIGSAVFKKIQDT
+659 DIGSAVFDKIQRT
-672 LDDSPEADRILGH
+672 LGDSPEADRILGH
-685 YLGNSKDIHYDYGKK
+685 YLGNEKDIHFDFGKK

-719 TSWNSGDLNG
+719 TSWNSGDLDG
-729 LMQGISDSAKGLFA
+729 IMQGISDSAKGLFA
-743 NSKLSQTTWLGKI
+743 NSKLSQTTFLGKI
-756 TGGHLDFSNNSTA
+756 TGGHLDFSNNTTG
-769 NDLSVA
+769 NDLSIA
-775 GSTLYKMVSRLS
+775 GAYLYKMGHRLS

-810 AQFINIGH
+810 AQFVNIGH

-1086 HTTDNEYVQSSDQ
+1086 HPTANEYVQSGDQ
-1099 QYSQQAPMY
+1099 QYAPQAPMY

-1164 QQRVRRGRSK
+1164 QQRVRRGRPK

-1267 RRRRVNPLMN
+1267 RRRRFNPLMN

-1287 EKFYMGDAYCI
+1287 EKFY
-1298 SKNTMVEVG
+1298 
-1307 NLDYLAA
+1307 
-1314 DEVIE
+1314 
-1319 NKSVITDHTGQNTI
+1319 KS
-1333 VNKIV
+1333 
-1338 CRKIELKEKVYSIK
+1338 
-1352 VNSLFAFNY
+1352 
-1361 EFSENHP
+1361 
-1368 LLITESTNNTTKEL
+1368 
-1382 SDYSLSYYN
+1382 
-1391 KANIILNAL
+1391 
-1400 KRGIN
+1400 
-1405 SKKILADIVNIS
+1405 
-1417 INDVCQLWKRMAQ
+1417 
-1430 DDLIFDYKLDKY
+1430 
-1442 NIYLKNY
+1442 
-1449 KLYDINLLKNRLS
+1449 
-1462 WKKAKDV
+1462 
-1469 KVGNYVAYPIPE
+1469 
-1481 SKDEEIVIDLG
+1481 
-1492 LLIPEYISTEK
+1492 
-1503 YIYTSKVR
+1503 
-1511 NKQFIEIY
+1511 
-1519 EYLENNGVPT
+1519 
-1529 FKRGERKLLL
+1529 
-1539 EKMGWNDKVY
+1539 
-1549 ENVQAKFRN
+1549 
-1558 KKILKRI
+1558 
-1565 PRKFVLTKQ
+1565 
-1574 ICYAFGLYLAEG
+1574 
-1586 WNNGCWVGMAHNVNE
+1586 
-1601 RDYAYNAFL
+1601 
-1610 GFKQIDPYISFSF
+1610 DPY
-1623 KRTDKTNGAYSG
+1623 
-1635 FGSSVIAELLN
+1635 
-1646 KLFNKGAYNK
+1646 
-1656 KMPEFFWN
+1656 
-1664 AKEECVLGLLEG
+1664 
-1676 YICGDGCNL
+1676 
-1685 ITKSGYGS
+1685 
-1693 EIEKISVSSCNK
+1693 
-1705 KLLYQVRKLLLRFN
+1705 
-1719 IVGSINIHNKE
+1719 
-1730 PKKNKINKYIVT
+1730 
-1742 SGIAY
+1742 
-1747 TLSIRGKKAS
+1747 TL
-1757 ILSELL
+1757 
-1763 FGKSLLPI
+1763 
-1771 NNKAKE
+1771 
-1777 SSHYYI
+1777 
-1783 NNGYLYLRIEDIKEI
+1783 
-1798 DTVKEVYGYQVNQN
+1798 
-1812 NSFCVV
+1812 
-1818 GFATH
+1818 
-1823 NTKVINGE
+1823 VINGE

-1920 SQDGHIEEVLSNGKF
+1920 SQEGHIEEVLSNGKF

-2072 SGFASW
+2072 SGFSSW
-2078 EDIVDTMLVPTFE
+2078 EDIIDTMLVPTFE

-2111 GINSRALDNV
+2111 GINSRTLDNV

-2168 FAGNAFAMTTSTD
+2168 FAGNAFAMATSTD

-2199 HLNLFDKFISDESSI
+2199 HLNLFDKFVSDESII
-2214 GRFAEH
+2214 GRFAEGV
-2220 LFGSVDNKGIESLV
+2220 LGTVDNKGIERLV

-2267 EALGIDHV
+2267 EALGLDHV

-2373 LVAGEWTEQA
+2373 LAAGEWTEQA

-2553 QQDSIIDIVTNVTS
+2553 QQDGIIDIVTNVTS

>member
-13 PSDSPADSFVDT
+13 SSDSPADSFVDT

-36 FVFSRTKRGA
+36 FAFSRTKRGA

-84 QALRGNFPKPSSTV
+84 QALRGNFPRPSSVV
-98 TADEQTDILRDT
+98 TADKQTDIIRDT
-110 FNRTLNLQADAE
+110 ANRILNLQADAE
-122 KHLQGLYHS
+122 KYSQNLYHA
-131 QVIDSIAT
+131 QVIDTIAT

-149 TIDNMVDAINNIVPS
+149 TIDNMVDAINSIAPS
-164 QRYDGTVGF
+164 QRYDGSLGF

-188 DSEHAIFDDTDVA
+188 ESEHAAFNDTDVA
-201 LQAIQNLTR
+201 LRAIQNLTR
-210 KQSFEDWQS
+210 KESLADWQS
-219 VGGRGE
+219 VGSRGE
-225 KITEN
+225 KIVDN
-230 FIDNQIRDIGE
+230 FIENQIRDAGE
-241 LLEKHQAKKTGE
+241 LLSKHQAKKTGE
-253 IHDFALA
+253 VHDFALA
-260 DFVKQKQADAAIDN
+260 DYLKEKQVNASIDE

-281 ISRNGKRDIIDVDNA
+281 VSRNGKRDIIDIDNA
-296 LDKIRSDSRTAFLA
+296 LDKIRSNDRTAFLA
-310 DLFENAKYN
+310 DLLENAKYN
-319 DSTKYVDGEV
+319 DSTKYVDGEIL
-329 SNTPNLD
+329 NTPNLD

-350 FGKLFGLDDL
+350 VGKLFGLDDL

-371 SNVQFKL
+371 SNAQFKL

-399 QDLTTGKMEQMDI
+399 QDLTTGKMEEMDI
-412 SGYNWH
+412 SGYNWQ
-418 SANDDIVHHSRI
+418 SANDDIVHYGRL
-430 MSQYGVQQE
+430 MNQYGVQQE

-450 GAKRLTDVDG
+450 GAKRLTDVDSN
-460 DNLYALRNTNI
+460 NLYALRNIDIN
-471 YQLSESELSAL
+471 QLSESELSAL
-482 GRRAYSHARAVQ
+482 GRRAYSYARAVQ

-529 YHAKSESAKRRILRN
+529 YHAKSESAKRRILRD
-544 IYVDQV
+544 IDVDQV

-585 KIKSVEETINEA
+585 KIKSVEETVNEA

-624 GEKQKLKDMYTL
+624 GEKQKLKDMYTI

-645 NVIKDRHNFNRYKQ
+645 NVIKDRHNFNRDKQ
-659 DIGSAVFKKIQDT
+659 DIGSAVFDKIQRT

-685 YLGNSKDIHYDYGKK
+685 YLGNGKDIHFDFGKK

-729 LMQGISDSAKGLFA
+729 IMQGISDSAKGLFA
-743 NSKLSQTTWLGKI
+743 NSKLSQTTFLGKI
-756 TGGHLDFSNNSTA
+756 TGGHLDFSNNTTG

-775 GSTLYKMVSRLS
+775 EAYLYKMGHRLS

-1086 HTTDNEYVQSSDQ
+1086 HPTDNEYVQSGDQ
-1099 QYSQQAPMY
+1099 QYSQQAPIY

-1164 QQRVRRGRSK
+1164 QQRVRRGRPK

-1277 TMADQHAWLP
+1277 TMAEQHAWLP
-1287 EKFYMGDAYCI
+1287 EKFYMGDAY
-1298 SKNTMVEVG
+1298 
-1307 NLDYLAA
+1307 
-1314 DEVIE
+1314 
-1319 NKSVITDHTGQNTI
+1319 
-1333 VNKIV
+1333 
-1338 CRKIELKEKVYSIK
+1338 
-1352 VNSLFAFNY
+1352 
-1361 EFSENHP
+1361 
-1368 LLITESTNNTTKEL
+1368 
-1382 SDYSLSYYN
+1382 
-1391 KANIILNAL
+1391 
-1400 KRGIN
+1400 
-1405 SKKILADIVNIS
+1405 
-1417 INDVCQLWKRMAQ
+1417 
-1430 DDLIFDYKLDKY
+1430 
-1442 NIYLKNY
+1442 
-1449 KLYDINLLKNRLS
+1449 
-1462 WKKAKDV
+1462 
-1469 KVGNYVAYPIPE
+1469 
-1481 SKDEEIVIDLG
+1481 
-1492 LLIPEYISTEK
+1492 
-1503 YIYTSKVR
+1503 
-1511 NKQFIEIY
+1511 
-1519 EYLENNGVPT
+1519 
-1529 FKRGERKLLL
+1529 
-1539 EKMGWNDKVY
+1539 
-1549 ENVQAKFRN
+1549 
-1558 KKILKRI
+1558 
-1565 PRKFVLTKQ
+1565 
-1574 ICYAFGLYLAEG
+1574 
-1586 WNNGCWVGMAHNVNE
+1586 
-1601 RDYAYNAFL
+1601 
-1610 GFKQIDPYISFSF
+1610 
-1623 KRTDKTNGAYSG
+1623 
-1635 FGSSVIAELLN
+1635 
-1646 KLFNKGAYNK
+1646 
-1656 KMPEFFWN
+1656 
-1664 AKEECVLGLLEG
+1664 
-1676 YICGDGCNL
+1676 
-1685 ITKSGYGS
+1685 
-1693 EIEKISVSSCNK
+1693 
-1705 KLLYQVRKLLLRFN
+1705 
-1719 IVGSINIHNKE
+1719 
-1730 PKKNKINKYIVT
+1730 
-1742 SGIAY
+1742 
-1747 TLSIRGKKAS
+1747 
-1757 ILSELL
+1757 
-1763 FGKSLLPI
+1763 
-1771 NNKAKE
+1771 
-1777 SSHYYI
+1777 
-1783 NNGYLYLRIEDIKEI
+1783 
-1798 DTVKEVYGYQVNQN
+1798 
-1812 NSFCVV
+1812 
-1818 GFATH
+1818 
-1823 NTKVINGE
+1823 TKVINGE

-2072 SGFASW
+2072 SGFSSW
-2078 EDIVDTMLVPTFE
+2078 EDIIDTMLVPTFE

-2168 FAGNAFAMTTSTD
+2168 FAGNAFAMATSTD

-2199 HLNLFDKFISDESSI
+2199 HLNLFDKFVSDESSI

-2220 LFGSVDNKGIESLV
+2220 LFGSIDNKGIESLV

-2267 EALGIDHV
+2267 EALGLDHV

-2373 LVAGEWTEQA
+2373 LAAGEWTEQA

-2390 ESTVYALNKDS
+2390 ESTVYVLNKDS

-2553 QQDSIIDIVTNVTS
+2553 QQDGIIDIVTNVTS

>member
-36 FVFSRTKRGA
+36 FAFSRTKRGA

-98 TADEQTDILRDT
+98 TADKQTDILRDT

-122 KHLQGLYHS
+122 KYLQGLYHS

-260 DFVKQKQADAAIDN
+260 DYLKEKQVNASIDE

-281 ISRNGKRDIIDVDNA
+281 VSRNGKRDIIDVDNA
-296 LDKIRSDSRTAFLA
+296 FDKIRSDSRTAFLA

-329 SNTPNLD
+329 LNTPNLD
-336 KIKSEARGIVGDTL
+336 KIKSEAKGIVGDTL
-350 FGKLFGLDDL
+350 AGKLFGLDDL

-371 SNVQFKL
+371 SNAQFKL

-460 DNLYALRNTNI
+460 NNLYALRNTNI
-471 YQLSESELSAL
+471 DQLSESELSAL

-529 YHAKSESAKRRILRN
+529 YHAKSESAKRRILRD
-544 IYVDQV
+544 IDVDQV

-557 VVKAASDGKKINA
+557 VTKAAHDGKKINA

-585 KIKSVEETINEA
+585 KIKSVEETVNEA

-645 NVIKDRHNFNRYKQ
+645 NVIKDRHNFNRDKQ

-729 LMQGISDSAKGLFA
+729 IMQGISDSAKGLFA
-743 NSKLSQTTWLGKI
+743 NSKLSQTTFLGKI
-756 TGGHLDFSNNSTA
+756 TGGHLDFSNNTTG

-775 GSTLYKMVSRLS
+775 GAYLYKMGHRLS

-1086 HTTDNEYVQSSDQ
+1086 HPTDNEYVQSGDQ
-1099 QYSQQAPMY
+1099 QYAPQAPMY

-1114 VKYINPD
+1114 VKYINSD

-1134 TSGTGSAI
+1134 TSGSGSAI

-1164 QQRVRRGRSK
+1164 QQRVRRGRPK

-1287 EKFYMGDAYCI
+1287 EKFYMGDAY
-1298 SKNTMVEVG
+1298 
-1307 NLDYLAA
+1307 
-1314 DEVIE
+1314 
-1319 NKSVITDHTGQNTI
+1319 
-1333 VNKIV
+1333 
-1338 CRKIELKEKVYSIK
+1338 
-1352 VNSLFAFNY
+1352 
-1361 EFSENHP
+1361 
-1368 LLITESTNNTTKEL
+1368 
-1382 SDYSLSYYN
+1382 
-1391 KANIILNAL
+1391 
-1400 KRGIN
+1400 
-1405 SKKILADIVNIS
+1405 
-1417 INDVCQLWKRMAQ
+1417 
-1430 DDLIFDYKLDKY
+1430 
-1442 NIYLKNY
+1442 
-1449 KLYDINLLKNRLS
+1449 
-1462 WKKAKDV
+1462 
-1469 KVGNYVAYPIPE
+1469 
-1481 SKDEEIVIDLG
+1481 
-1492 LLIPEYISTEK
+1492 
-1503 YIYTSKVR
+1503 
-1511 NKQFIEIY
+1511 
-1519 EYLENNGVPT
+1519 
-1529 FKRGERKLLL
+1529 
-1539 EKMGWNDKVY
+1539 
-1549 ENVQAKFRN
+1549 
-1558 KKILKRI
+1558 
-1565 PRKFVLTKQ
+1565 
-1574 ICYAFGLYLAEG
+1574 
-1586 WNNGCWVGMAHNVNE
+1586 
-1601 RDYAYNAFL
+1601 
-1610 GFKQIDPYISFSF
+1610 
-1623 KRTDKTNGAYSG
+1623 
-1635 FGSSVIAELLN
+1635 
-1646 KLFNKGAYNK
+1646 
-1656 KMPEFFWN
+1656 
-1664 AKEECVLGLLEG
+1664 
-1676 YICGDGCNL
+1676 
-1685 ITKSGYGS
+1685 
-1693 EIEKISVSSCNK
+1693 
-1705 KLLYQVRKLLLRFN
+1705 
-1719 IVGSINIHNKE
+1719 
-1730 PKKNKINKYIVT
+1730 
-1742 SGIAY
+1742 
-1747 TLSIRGKKAS
+1747 
-1757 ILSELL
+1757 
-1763 FGKSLLPI
+1763 
-1771 NNKAKE
+1771 
-1777 SSHYYI
+1777 
-1783 NNGYLYLRIEDIKEI
+1783 
-1798 DTVKEVYGYQVNQN
+1798 
-1812 NSFCVV
+1812 
-1818 GFATH
+1818 
-1823 NTKVINGE
+1823 TKVINGE

-2168 FAGNAFAMTTSTD
+2168 FAGNAFAMATSTD

-2199 HLNLFDKFISDESSI
+2199 HLNLFDKFVSDESSI

-2220 LFGSVDNKGIESLV
+2220 LFGSVDNKSIESLV

-2267 EALGIDHV
+2267 EALGLDHV

-2373 LVAGEWTEQA
+2373 LAAGEWTEQA

-2553 QQDSIIDIVTNVTS
+2553 QQDGIIDIVTNVTS

>member
-84 QALRGNFPKPSSTV
+84 QALRGNFPKPSSVV
-98 TADEQTDILRDT
+98 TADKQTDIIRDT
-110 FNRTLNLQADAE
+110 ANRILNLQADAE
-122 KHLQGLYHS
+122 KYSQNLYHA

-281 ISRNGKRDIIDVDNA
+281 VSRNGKRDIIDVDNA

-329 SNTPNLD
+329 LNTPNLD
-336 KIKSEARGIVGDTL
+336 KIKSEAKGIVGDTL

-371 SNVQFKL
+371 SNAQFKL

-399 QDLTTGKMEQMDI
+399 QDLTTGKMEEMDI
-412 SGYNWH
+412 SGYNWQ
-418 SANDDIVHHSRI
+418 SANDDIVHYGRL
-430 MSQYGVQQE
+430 MNQYGVQQE
-439 KTNWAQLGRSE
+439 KTNWAQLGRSG

-460 DNLYALRNTNI
+460 NNLYALRNIDIN
-471 YQLSESELSAL
+471 QLSESELSAL

-529 YHAKSESAKRRILRN
+529 YHAKSESAKRRILRD
-544 IYVDQV
+544 IDVDQV

-557 VVKAASDGKKINA
+557 VTKAAHDGKKINA

-585 KIKSVEETINEA
+585 KIKSVEETVNEA

-624 GEKQKLKDMYTL
+624 GEKQKLKDMYTI

-645 NVIKDRHNFNRYKQ
+645 NVIKDRHNFNRDKQ
-659 DIGSAVFKKIQDT
+659 DIGSAVFDKIQKT

-685 YLGNSKDIHYDYGKK
+685 YLGNGKDIHFDFGKK

-729 LMQGISDSAKGLFA
+729 IMQGISDSAKGLFA
-743 NSKLSQTTWLGKI
+743 NSKLSQTTFLGKI
-756 TGGHLDFSNNSTA
+756 TGGHLDFSNNTTG

-775 GSTLYKMVSRLS
+775 GAYLYKMGHRLS

-916 DYYQNGKDPIRAG
+916 DYYQNGKDPIRTG

-1086 HTTDNEYVQSSDQ
+1086 HPTDNEYVQSGDQ
-1099 QYSQQAPMY
+1099 QYSQQTPMY

-1164 QQRVRRGRSK
+1164 QQRVRRGRPK

-1287 EKFYMGDAYCI
+1287 EKFYMGDAY
-1298 SKNTMVEVG
+1298 
-1307 NLDYLAA
+1307 
-1314 DEVIE
+1314 
-1319 NKSVITDHTGQNTI
+1319 
-1333 VNKIV
+1333 
-1338 CRKIELKEKVYSIK
+1338 
-1352 VNSLFAFNY
+1352 
-1361 EFSENHP
+1361 
-1368 LLITESTNNTTKEL
+1368 
-1382 SDYSLSYYN
+1382 
-1391 KANIILNAL
+1391 
-1400 KRGIN
+1400 
-1405 SKKILADIVNIS
+1405 
-1417 INDVCQLWKRMAQ
+1417 
-1430 DDLIFDYKLDKY
+1430 
-1442 NIYLKNY
+1442 
-1449 KLYDINLLKNRLS
+1449 
-1462 WKKAKDV
+1462 
-1469 KVGNYVAYPIPE
+1469 
-1481 SKDEEIVIDLG
+1481 
-1492 LLIPEYISTEK
+1492 
-1503 YIYTSKVR
+1503 
-1511 NKQFIEIY
+1511 
-1519 EYLENNGVPT
+1519 
-1529 FKRGERKLLL
+1529 
-1539 EKMGWNDKVY
+1539 
-1549 ENVQAKFRN
+1549 
-1558 KKILKRI
+1558 
-1565 PRKFVLTKQ
+1565 
-1574 ICYAFGLYLAEG
+1574 
-1586 WNNGCWVGMAHNVNE
+1586 
-1601 RDYAYNAFL
+1601 
-1610 GFKQIDPYISFSF
+1610 
-1623 KRTDKTNGAYSG
+1623 
-1635 FGSSVIAELLN
+1635 
-1646 KLFNKGAYNK
+1646 
-1656 KMPEFFWN
+1656 
-1664 AKEECVLGLLEG
+1664 
-1676 YICGDGCNL
+1676 
-1685 ITKSGYGS
+1685 
-1693 EIEKISVSSCNK
+1693 
-1705 KLLYQVRKLLLRFN
+1705 
-1719 IVGSINIHNKE
+1719 
-1730 PKKNKINKYIVT
+1730 
-1742 SGIAY
+1742 
-1747 TLSIRGKKAS
+1747 
-1757 ILSELL
+1757 
-1763 FGKSLLPI
+1763 
-1771 NNKAKE
+1771 
-1777 SSHYYI
+1777 
-1783 NNGYLYLRIEDIKEI
+1783 
-1798 DTVKEVYGYQVNQN
+1798 
-1812 NSFCVV
+1812 
-1818 GFATH
+1818 
-1823 NTKVINGE
+1823 TKVINGE

-2078 EDIVDTMLVPTFE
+2078 EDIIDTMLVPTFE

-2111 GINSRALDNV
+2111 GINSRTLDNV

-2168 FAGNAFAMTTSTD
+2168 FAGNAFAMATSTD

-2199 HLNLFDKFISDESSI
+2199 HLNLFDKFVSDESSI

-2267 EALGIDHV
+2267 EALGLDHV

-2373 LVAGEWTEQA
+2373 LAAGEWTEQA

-2536 VLSGIG
+2536 VLSGVG

-2553 QQDSIIDIVTNVTS
+2553 QQDGIIDIVTNVTS

>member
-36 FVFSRTKRGA
+36 FAFSRTKRGA

-84 QALRGNFPKPSSTV
+84 QALRGNFPKPSSVV
-98 TADEQTDILRDT
+98 TADKQTDIIRDT
-110 FNRTLNLQADAE
+110 TNRILNLQADAE
-122 KHLQGLYHS
+122 KYSQNLYHA
-131 QVIDSIAT
+131 QVIDTIAT

-149 TIDNMVDAINNIVPS
+149 TIDNMVDAINSIAPS
-164 QRYDGTVGF
+164 QRYDGSLGF

-188 DSEHAIFDDTDVA
+188 ESEHAAFNDTDVA
-201 LQAIQNLTR
+201 LRAIQNLTR
-210 KQSFEDWQS
+210 KESLADWQS
-219 VGGRGE
+219 VGSRGE
-225 KITEN
+225 KIVDN
-230 FIDNQIRDIGE
+230 FIENQIRDAGE
-241 LLEKHQAKKTGE
+241 LLSKHQAKKTGE
-253 IHDFALA
+253 VHDFALA
-260 DFVKQKQADAAIDN
+260 DYLKEKQVNASIDEGAI
-274 GALDVPI
+274 DVPI
-281 ISRNGKRDIIDVDNA
+281 VSRNGKRDIIDIDNA
-296 LDKIRSDSRTAFLA
+296 LDKIRSNDRTAFLA
-310 DLFENAKYN
+310 DLLENAKYN
-319 DSTKYVDGEV
+319 DSTKYVDGELL
-329 SNTPNLD
+329 NTPNLD
-336 KIKSEARGIVGDTL
+336 KIKSEVRGIVGDTL
-350 FGKLFGLDDL
+350 VGKLFGLDDL

-371 SNVQFKL
+371 SNAQFKL

-399 QDLTTGKMEQMDI
+399 QDLTTGKMEEMDI
-412 SGYNWH
+412 SGYNWQ
-418 SANDDIVHHSRI
+418 SANDDIVHYGRL
-430 MSQYGVQQE
+430 MNQYGVQQE

-460 DNLYALRNTNI
+460 NNLYALRNIDIN
-471 YQLSESELSAL
+471 QLSESELSAL

-529 YHAKSESAKRRILRN
+529 YHAKSESAKRRILRD
-544 IYVDQV
+544 IDVDQV

-557 VVKAASDGKKINA
+557 VTKAAHDSKKINA

-585 KIKSVEETINEA
+585 KIKSVEETVNEA

-624 GEKQKLKDMYTL
+624 GEKQKLKDMYTI

-645 NVIKDRHNFNRYKQ
+645 NVIKDRHNFNRDKQ
-659 DIGSAVFKKIQDT
+659 DIGSAVFDKIQKT

-685 YLGNSKDIHYDYGKK
+685 YLGNGKDIHFDFGKK

-729 LMQGISDSAKGLFA
+729 IMQGISDSAKGLFA
-743 NSKLSQTTWLGKI
+743 NSKLSQTTFLGKI
-756 TGGHLDFSNNSTA
+756 TGGHLDFSNNTTG

-775 GSTLYKMVSRLS
+775 GAYLYKMGHRLS

-1086 HTTDNEYVQSSDQ
+1086 HPTDNEYVQSGDQ
-1099 QYSQQAPMY
+1099 QYAPQAPMY

-1164 QQRVRRGRSK
+1164 QQRVRRGKPK

-1239 TRQFWDAGVGGLGGE
+1239 TRQFWDAGIGGLGGE
-1254 TAEIG
+1254 TAEIS

-1277 TMADQHAWLP
+1277 DAAEKYPWLP
-1287 EKFYMGDAYCI
+1287 EKFYTGDLM
-1298 SKNTMVEVG
+1298 T
-1307 NLDYLAA
+1307 
-1314 DEVIE
+1314 
-1319 NKSVITDHTGQNTI
+1319 
-1333 VNKIV
+1333 KI
-1338 CRKIELKEKVYSIK
+1338 
-1352 VNSLFAFNY
+1352 
-1361 EFSENHP
+1361 
-1368 LLITESTNNTTKEL
+1368 
-1382 SDYSLSYYN
+1382 
-1391 KANIILNAL
+1391 
-1400 KRGIN
+1400 
-1405 SKKILADIVNIS
+1405 
-1417 INDVCQLWKRMAQ
+1417 
-1430 DDLIFDYKLDKY
+1430 
-1442 NIYLKNY
+1442 
-1449 KLYDINLLKNRLS
+1449 
-1462 WKKAKDV
+1462 
-1469 KVGNYVAYPIPE
+1469 
-1481 SKDEEIVIDLG
+1481 
-1492 LLIPEYISTEK
+1492 
-1503 YIYTSKVR
+1503 
-1511 NKQFIEIY
+1511 
-1519 EYLENNGVPT
+1519 
-1529 FKRGERKLLL
+1529 
-1539 EKMGWNDKVY
+1539 
-1549 ENVQAKFRN
+1549 
-1558 KKILKRI
+1558 
-1565 PRKFVLTKQ
+1565 
-1574 ICYAFGLYLAEG
+1574 
-1586 WNNGCWVGMAHNVNE
+1586 
-1601 RDYAYNAFL
+1601 
-1610 GFKQIDPYISFSF
+1610 
-1623 KRTDKTNGAYSG
+1623 
-1635 FGSSVIAELLN
+1635 
-1646 KLFNKGAYNK
+1646 
-1656 KMPEFFWN
+1656 
-1664 AKEECVLGLLEG
+1664 
-1676 YICGDGCNL
+1676 
-1685 ITKSGYGS
+1685 
-1693 EIEKISVSSCNK
+1693 
-1705 KLLYQVRKLLLRFN
+1705 
-1719 IVGSINIHNKE
+1719 
-1730 PKKNKINKYIVT
+1730 
-1742 SGIAY
+1742 
-1747 TLSIRGKKAS
+1747 
-1757 ILSELL
+1757 
-1763 FGKSLLPI
+1763 
-1771 NNKAKE
+1771 
-1777 SSHYYI
+1777 
-1783 NNGYLYLRIEDIKEI
+1783 
-1798 DTVKEVYGYQVNQN
+1798 
-1812 NSFCVV
+1812 
-1818 GFATH
+1818 
-1823 NTKVINGE
+1823 INGE

-1846 PDQFASDG
+1846 PDQFGA

-2168 FAGNAFAMTTSTD
+2168 FAGNAFAMATSTD

-2199 HLNLFDKFISDESSI
+2199 HLNLFDKFISDKSYI

-2267 EALGIDHV
+2267 EALGLDHV

-2373 LVAGEWTEQA
+2373 LAAGEWTEQA

-2553 QQDSIIDIVTNVTS
+2553 QQDGIIDIVTNVTS

>member
-1 MADDYLFKGIEA
+1 MADDYLFKGVEA

-36 FVFSRTKRGA
+36 FAFSRTKRGA

-84 QALRGNFPKPSSTV
+84 QALRGNFPRPSSVV
-98 TADEQTDILRDT
+98 TADKQTDIIRDT
-110 FNRTLNLQADAE
+110 ANRILNLQADAE
-122 KHLQGLYHS
+122 KYSQNLYHA
-131 QVIDSIAT
+131 QVVDSIAT

-149 TIDNMVDAINNIVPS
+149 TIDNMIDAINSIAPS
-164 QRYDGTVGF
+164 QRYDGSLGF

-188 DSEHAIFDDTDVA
+188 ESEHAAFNDTDVA
-201 LQAIQNLTR
+201 LRAIQNLTR
-210 KQSFEDWQS
+210 KESLADWQS

-225 KITEN
+225 KIVDN
-230 FIDNQIRDIGE
+230 FIENQIRDAGE
-241 LLEKHQAKKTGE
+241 LLSKHQAKKTGE
-253 IHDFALA
+253 VHDFALA
-260 DFVKQKQADAAIDN
+260 DYLKEKQVNASIDE

-281 ISRNGKRDIIDVDNA
+281 VSRNGKRDIIDIDNA
-296 LDKIRSDSRTAFLA
+296 LDKIRSNDRTAFLA
-310 DLFENAKYN
+310 DLLENAKYN
-319 DSTKYVDGEV
+319 DSTKYIDGEIL
-329 SNTPNLD
+329 NTPNLD

-350 FGKLFGLDDL
+350 VGKLFGLDDL

-366 GVDVY
+366 GIDVY
-371 SNVQFKL
+371 SNAQFKL

-399 QDLTTGKMEQMDI
+399 QDLTTGKMEEMDI
-412 SGYNWH
+412 SGYNWQ
-418 SANDDIVHHSRI
+418 SANDDIVHYGRL
-430 MSQYGVQQE
+430 MNQYGVQQE

-460 DNLYALRNTNI
+460 NNLYALRNIDIN
-471 YQLSESELSAL
+471 QLSESELSAL

-529 YHAKSESAKRRILRN
+529 YNAKSESAKRRILRD
-544 IYVDQV
+544 IDVDQV

-585 KIKSVEETINEA
+585 KIKSVEETVNEA

-624 GEKQKLKDMYTL
+624 GEKQKLKDMYTI

-645 NVIKDRHNFNRYKQ
+645 NVIKDRHNFNRDKQ
-659 DIGSAVFKKIQDT
+659 DIGSAVFDKIQKT

-685 YLGNSKDIHYDYGKK
+685 YLGNGKDIHFDFGKK

-729 LMQGISDSAKGLFA
+729 IMQGISDSAKGLFA
-743 NSKLSQTTWLGKI
+743 NSKLSQTTFLGKI
-756 TGGHLDFSNNSTA
+756 TGGHLDFSNNTTG

-775 GSTLYKMVSRLS
+775 GAYLYKMGHRLS

-848 YTQLDW
+848 YTQLEW

-896 PMAQYISGDY
+896 PMAQYIGGDY

-1086 HTTDNEYVQSSDQ
+1086 HPTDNEYVQSDDQ

-1287 EKFYMGDAYCI
+1287 EKFYMGDAY
-1298 SKNTMVEVG
+1298 
-1307 NLDYLAA
+1307 
-1314 DEVIE
+1314 
-1319 NKSVITDHTGQNTI
+1319 
-1333 VNKIV
+1333 
-1338 CRKIELKEKVYSIK
+1338 
-1352 VNSLFAFNY
+1352 
-1361 EFSENHP
+1361 
-1368 LLITESTNNTTKEL
+1368 
-1382 SDYSLSYYN
+1382 
-1391 KANIILNAL
+1391 
-1400 KRGIN
+1400 
-1405 SKKILADIVNIS
+1405 
-1417 INDVCQLWKRMAQ
+1417 
-1430 DDLIFDYKLDKY
+1430 
-1442 NIYLKNY
+1442 
-1449 KLYDINLLKNRLS
+1449 
-1462 WKKAKDV
+1462 
-1469 KVGNYVAYPIPE
+1469 
-1481 SKDEEIVIDLG
+1481 
-1492 LLIPEYISTEK
+1492 
-1503 YIYTSKVR
+1503 
-1511 NKQFIEIY
+1511 
-1519 EYLENNGVPT
+1519 
-1529 FKRGERKLLL
+1529 
-1539 EKMGWNDKVY
+1539 
-1549 ENVQAKFRN
+1549 
-1558 KKILKRI
+1558 
-1565 PRKFVLTKQ
+1565 
-1574 ICYAFGLYLAEG
+1574 
-1586 WNNGCWVGMAHNVNE
+1586 
-1601 RDYAYNAFL
+1601 
-1610 GFKQIDPYISFSF
+1610 
-1623 KRTDKTNGAYSG
+1623 
-1635 FGSSVIAELLN
+1635 
-1646 KLFNKGAYNK
+1646 
-1656 KMPEFFWN
+1656 
-1664 AKEECVLGLLEG
+1664 
-1676 YICGDGCNL
+1676 
-1685 ITKSGYGS
+1685 
-1693 EIEKISVSSCNK
+1693 
-1705 KLLYQVRKLLLRFN
+1705 
-1719 IVGSINIHNKE
+1719 
-1730 PKKNKINKYIVT
+1730 
-1742 SGIAY
+1742 
-1747 TLSIRGKKAS
+1747 
-1757 ILSELL
+1757 
-1763 FGKSLLPI
+1763 
-1771 NNKAKE
+1771 
-1777 SSHYYI
+1777 
-1783 NNGYLYLRIEDIKEI
+1783 
-1798 DTVKEVYGYQVNQN
+1798 
-1812 NSFCVV
+1812 
-1818 GFATH
+1818 
-1823 NTKVINGE
+1823 TKVINGE

-2168 FAGNAFAMTTSTD
+2168 FAGNAFAMATSTD

-2234 DFAKRTR
+2234 NFAKRTR

-2267 EALGIDHV
+2267 EALGLDHV

-2301 LYEAAKEKAKAEEGV
+2301 LYEAAKEKAKSEEGV

-2373 LVAGEWTEQA
+2373 LAAGEWTEQA

-2553 QQDSIIDIVTNVTS
+2553 QQDGIIDIVTNVTS

>member
-36 FVFSRTKRGA
+36 FAFSRTKRGA

-98 TADEQTDILRDT
+98 TADKQTDILRDT

-281 ISRNGKRDIIDVDNA
+281 VSRNGKRDIIDVDNA

-329 SNTPNLD
+329 LNTPNLD
-336 KIKSEARGIVGDTL
+336 KIKSEARGFVGDTL

-371 SNVQFKL
+371 SNAQFKL

-418 SANDDIVHHSRI
+418 SANDDIVHHNRI

-460 DNLYALRNTNI
+460 NNLYALRNTNI
-471 YQLSESELSAL
+471 DQLSESELSAL

-544 IYVDQV
+544 IDVDQV

-585 KIKSVEETINEA
+585 KIKSVEETVNEA

-645 NVIKDRHNFNRYKQ
+645 NVIKDRHNFNRDKQ

-719 TSWNSGDLNG
+719 TSWNSGDFNG

-756 TGGHLDFSNNSTA
+756 TNGHLDFSNNSTA

-794 PGAFTGVV
+794 PGALTGVV
-802 NNWLTRGI
+802 NNVATRTVARVLT
-810 AQFINIGH
+810 FGH
-818 GLGLHENATRSSLEI
+818 GLGLHENASRSSLEL

-882 TGLTDAFKLAKMAN
+882 TGLTDVFKLAKMAN

-1037 YHEDRMWFGR
+1037 YHENRMWFGR

-1086 HTTDNEYVQSSDQ
+1086 HPTDNEYVQSGDQ
-1099 QYSQQAPMY
+1099 QYAPQAPMY

-1164 QQRVRRGRSK
+1164 QQRVRRGRPK

-1287 EKFYMGDAYCI
+1287 EKFYMGDAY
-1298 SKNTMVEVG
+1298 
-1307 NLDYLAA
+1307 
-1314 DEVIE
+1314 
-1319 NKSVITDHTGQNTI
+1319 
-1333 VNKIV
+1333 
-1338 CRKIELKEKVYSIK
+1338 
-1352 VNSLFAFNY
+1352 
-1361 EFSENHP
+1361 
-1368 LLITESTNNTTKEL
+1368 
-1382 SDYSLSYYN
+1382 
-1391 KANIILNAL
+1391 
-1400 KRGIN
+1400 
-1405 SKKILADIVNIS
+1405 
-1417 INDVCQLWKRMAQ
+1417 
-1430 DDLIFDYKLDKY
+1430 
-1442 NIYLKNY
+1442 
-1449 KLYDINLLKNRLS
+1449 
-1462 WKKAKDV
+1462 
-1469 KVGNYVAYPIPE
+1469 
-1481 SKDEEIVIDLG
+1481 
-1492 LLIPEYISTEK
+1492 
-1503 YIYTSKVR
+1503 
-1511 NKQFIEIY
+1511 
-1519 EYLENNGVPT
+1519 
-1529 FKRGERKLLL
+1529 
-1539 EKMGWNDKVY
+1539 
-1549 ENVQAKFRN
+1549 
-1558 KKILKRI
+1558 
-1565 PRKFVLTKQ
+1565 
-1574 ICYAFGLYLAEG
+1574 
-1586 WNNGCWVGMAHNVNE
+1586 
-1601 RDYAYNAFL
+1601 
-1610 GFKQIDPYISFSF
+1610 
-1623 KRTDKTNGAYSG
+1623 
-1635 FGSSVIAELLN
+1635 
-1646 KLFNKGAYNK
+1646 
-1656 KMPEFFWN
+1656 
-1664 AKEECVLGLLEG
+1664 
-1676 YICGDGCNL
+1676 
-1685 ITKSGYGS
+1685 
-1693 EIEKISVSSCNK
+1693 
-1705 KLLYQVRKLLLRFN
+1705 
-1719 IVGSINIHNKE
+1719 
-1730 PKKNKINKYIVT
+1730 
-1742 SGIAY
+1742 
-1747 TLSIRGKKAS
+1747 
-1757 ILSELL
+1757 
-1763 FGKSLLPI
+1763 
-1771 NNKAKE
+1771 
-1777 SSHYYI
+1777 
-1783 NNGYLYLRIEDIKEI
+1783 
-1798 DTVKEVYGYQVNQN
+1798 
-1812 NSFCVV
+1812 
-1818 GFATH
+1818 
-1823 NTKVINGE
+1823 TKVINGE

-1868 PNSPEYKY
+1868 PNSAEYKY

-2072 SGFASW
+2072 SGFSSW
-2078 EDIVDTMLVPTFE
+2078 EDIIDTMLVPTFE

-2111 GINSRALDNV
+2111 GINSRTLDNV

-2168 FAGNAFAMTTSTD
+2168 FAGNAFAMATSID

-2267 EALGIDHV
+2267 EALGLDHV

-2373 LVAGEWTEQA
+2373 LAAGEWTEQA

-2447 VWYQEETE
+2447 VWYQEEIE

-2553 QQDSIIDIVTNVTS
+2553 QQDGIIDIVTNVTS

>member
-36 FVFSRTKRGA
+36 FAFSRTKRGA

-71 NAITLSELEGYAN
+71 NAITISELEGYAN
-84 QALRGNFPKPSSTV
+84 QALRGNFPKPSSVV
-98 TADEQTDILRDT
+98 TADKQTDIIRDT
-110 FNRTLNLQADAE
+110 ANRILNLQADAE
-122 KHLQGLYHS
+122 KYSQNLYHA

-188 DSEHAIFDDTDVA
+188 ESEHAAFNDTDVA
-201 LQAIQNLTR
+201 LRAIQNLTR
-210 KQSFEDWQS
+210 KESLADWQS

-225 KITEN
+225 KIVDN
-230 FIDNQIRDIGE
+230 FIENQIRDAGE
-241 LLEKHQAKKTGE
+241 LLAKHQAKKTGE
-253 IHDFALA
+253 VHDFALA
-260 DFVKQKQADAAIDN
+260 DYLKEKQVNASIDE
-274 GALDVPI
+274 GTLDVPI
-281 ISRNGKRDIIDVDNA
+281 VSRNGKRDIIDIDNA
-296 LDKIRSDSRTAFLA
+296 LDKIRSNDRTAFLA
-310 DLFENAKYN
+310 DLLENAKYN
-319 DSTKYVDGEV
+319 DSTKYVDGEIL
-329 SNTPNLD
+329 NTPNLD

-350 FGKLFGLDDL
+350 VGKLFGIDDL

-366 GVDVY
+366 GIDVY
-371 SNVQFKL
+371 SNAQFKL

-412 SGYNWH
+412 SGYNWQ
-418 SANDDIVHHSRI
+418 SANDDIVHYGRL
-430 MSQYGVQQE
+430 MNQYGVQQE
-439 KTNWAQLGRSE
+439 KTNWVQLGRSE

-460 DNLYALRNTNI
+460 NNLYALRNIDIN
-471 YQLSESELSAL
+471 QLSESELSAL

-529 YHAKSESAKRRILRN
+529 YHAKSESAKRRILRD
-544 IYVDQV
+544 IDVDQV

-585 KIKSVEETINEA
+585 KIKSVEETVNEA

-624 GEKQKLKDMYTL
+624 GEKQKLKDMYTI

-645 NVIKDRHNFNRYKQ
+645 NVIKDRHNFNRDKQ
-659 DIGSAVFKKIQDT
+659 DIGSAVFDKIQKT

-685 YLGNSKDIHYDYGKK
+685 YLGNGKDIHFDFGKK

-729 LMQGISDSAKGLFA
+729 IMQGISDSAKGLFA
-743 NSKLSQTTWLGKI
+743 NSKLSQTTFLGKI
-756 TGGHLDFSNNSTA
+756 TGGHLDFSNNTTG

-775 GSTLYKMVSRLS
+775 GAYLYKMGHRLS

-1086 HTTDNEYVQSSDQ
+1086 HPTDNEYVQSGDQ
-1099 QYSQQAPMY
+1099 QYAPQAPMY

-1149 YSGSSPYTNPNGMYI
+1149 YSGSSPYTNLNGMYI
-1164 QQRVRRGRSK
+1164 QQRVRRGRPK

-1287 EKFYMGDAYCI
+1287 EKFYMGDAY
-1298 SKNTMVEVG
+1298 
-1307 NLDYLAA
+1307 
-1314 DEVIE
+1314 
-1319 NKSVITDHTGQNTI
+1319 
-1333 VNKIV
+1333 
-1338 CRKIELKEKVYSIK
+1338 
-1352 VNSLFAFNY
+1352 
-1361 EFSENHP
+1361 
-1368 LLITESTNNTTKEL
+1368 
-1382 SDYSLSYYN
+1382 
-1391 KANIILNAL
+1391 
-1400 KRGIN
+1400 
-1405 SKKILADIVNIS
+1405 
-1417 INDVCQLWKRMAQ
+1417 
-1430 DDLIFDYKLDKY
+1430 
-1442 NIYLKNY
+1442 
-1449 KLYDINLLKNRLS
+1449 
-1462 WKKAKDV
+1462 
-1469 KVGNYVAYPIPE
+1469 
-1481 SKDEEIVIDLG
+1481 
-1492 LLIPEYISTEK
+1492 
-1503 YIYTSKVR
+1503 
-1511 NKQFIEIY
+1511 
-1519 EYLENNGVPT
+1519 
-1529 FKRGERKLLL
+1529 
-1539 EKMGWNDKVY
+1539 
-1549 ENVQAKFRN
+1549 
-1558 KKILKRI
+1558 
-1565 PRKFVLTKQ
+1565 
-1574 ICYAFGLYLAEG
+1574 
-1586 WNNGCWVGMAHNVNE
+1586 
-1601 RDYAYNAFL
+1601 
-1610 GFKQIDPYISFSF
+1610 
-1623 KRTDKTNGAYSG
+1623 
-1635 FGSSVIAELLN
+1635 
-1646 KLFNKGAYNK
+1646 
-1656 KMPEFFWN
+1656 
-1664 AKEECVLGLLEG
+1664 
-1676 YICGDGCNL
+1676 
-1685 ITKSGYGS
+1685 
-1693 EIEKISVSSCNK
+1693 
-1705 KLLYQVRKLLLRFN
+1705 
-1719 IVGSINIHNKE
+1719 
-1730 PKKNKINKYIVT
+1730 
-1742 SGIAY
+1742 
-1747 TLSIRGKKAS
+1747 
-1757 ILSELL
+1757 
-1763 FGKSLLPI
+1763 
-1771 NNKAKE
+1771 
-1777 SSHYYI
+1777 
-1783 NNGYLYLRIEDIKEI
+1783 
-1798 DTVKEVYGYQVNQN
+1798 
-1812 NSFCVV
+1812 
-1818 GFATH
+1818 
-1823 NTKVINGE
+1823 TKVINGE

-1868 PNSPEYKY
+1868 PNSAEYKY

-2168 FAGNAFAMTTSTD
+2168 FAGNAFAMATSTD

-2267 EALGIDHV
+2267 EALGLDHV

-2373 LVAGEWTEQA
+2373 LAAGEWTEQA

-2553 QQDSIIDIVTNVTS
+2553 QQDGIIDIVTNVTS

>member
-1 MADDYLFKGIEA
+1 
-13 PSDSPADSFVDT
+13 
-25 VAAAGG
+25 
-31 LVGAA
+31 
-36 FVFSRTKRGA
+36 
-46 RVLSKL
+46 
-52 DPIIGQVERRLSKI
+52 
-66 TDDGA
+66 
-71 NAITLSELEGYAN
+71 
-84 QALRGNFPKPSSTV
+84 
-98 TADEQTDILRDT
+98 
-110 FNRTLNLQADAE
+110 
-122 KHLQGLYHS
+122 
-131 QVIDSIAT
+131 
-139 DFKDAGVNQA
+139 
-149 TIDNMVDAINNIVPS
+149 
-164 QRYDGTVGF
+164 
-173 SERLKNTLRDVVMDG
+173 
-188 DSEHAIFDDTDVA
+188 
-201 LQAIQNLTR
+201 
-210 KQSFEDWQS
+210 
-219 VGGRGE
+219 
-225 KITEN
+225 
-230 FIDNQIRDIGE
+230 
-241 LLEKHQAKKTGE
+241 
-253 IHDFALA
+253 
-260 DFVKQKQADAAIDN
+260 
-274 GALDVPI
+274 
-281 ISRNGKRDIIDVDNA
+281 
-296 LDKIRSDSRTAFLA
+296 
-310 DLFENAKYN
+310 
-319 DSTKYVDGEV
+319 
-329 SNTPNLD
+329 
-336 KIKSEARGIVGDTL
+336 
-350 FGKLFGLDDL
+350 
-360 SPRNQL
+360 
-366 GVDVY
+366 
-371 SNVQFKL
+371 
-378 GMANFQKEGT
+378 
-388 LLVRNRDKLYR
+388 
-399 QDLTTGKMEQMDI
+399 
-412 SGYNWH
+412 
-418 SANDDIVHHSRI
+418 
-430 MSQYGVQQE
+430 
-439 KTNWAQLGRSE
+439 
-450 GAKRLTDVDG
+450 
-460 DNLYALRNTNI
+460 
-471 YQLSESELSAL
+471 
-482 GRRAYSHARAVQ
+482 
-494 SIDIDL
+494 
-500 EKNTE
+500 
-505 KIVLDLAASKE
+505 
-516 GIKKDTL
+516 
-523 SKIRDV
+523 
-529 YHAKSESAKRRILRN
+529 
-544 IYVDQV
+544 
-550 DNLDLLS
+550 
-557 VVKAASDGKKINA
+557 
-570 RLRDDGIGIGSEALY
+570 
-585 KIKSVEETINEA
+585 
-597 VVKNAVDSLGKTQA
+597 
-611 EAYAKIDSLNISP
+611 
-624 GEKQKLKDMYTL
+624 
-636 EKYKKESGI
+636 
-645 NVIKDRHNFNRYKQ
+645 
-659 DIGSAVFKKIQDT
+659 
-672 LDDSPEADRILGH
+672 
-685 YLGNSKDIHYDYGKK
+685 
-700 GNAAAPVL
+700 
-708 ARKSLDVKKII
+708 
-719 TSWNSGDLNG
+719 
-729 LMQGISDSAKGLFA
+729 
-743 NSKLSQTTWLGKI
+743 
-756 TGGHLDFSNNSTA
+756 
-769 NDLSVA
+769 
-775 GSTLYKMVSRLS
+775 
-787 GGLNMLD
+787 
-794 PGAFTGVV
+794 
-802 NNWLTRGI
+802 
-810 AQFINIGH
+810 
-818 GLGLHENATRSSLEI
+818 
-833 IDKLLFKRVLPASFL
+833 
-848 YTQLDW
+848 
-854 ADDTFN
+854 
-860 LNENFQ
+860 
-866 TGLANIDLGF
+866 
-876 RKFTDA
+876 
-882 TGLTDAFKLAKMAN
+882 
-896 PMAQYISGDY
+896 
-906 RPYQSYEERL
+906 
-916 DYYQNGKDPIRAG
+916 
-929 RYWVWGSSNEFRG
+929 
-942 SSISYW
+942 
-948 EDNSLKLAKSD
+948 
-959 YKTEGIYGGYFNK
+959 
-972 WMHSPIPTLSNPLS
+972 MHSPIPTLSNPLS

-1004 RPYLESGPL
+1004 RPYLESGSL

-1086 HTTDNEYVQSSDQ
+1086 HPTDNEYVQSGDQ

-1134 TSGTGSAI
+1134 TTGAGAAV
-1142 SAMNNAI
+1142 SAMNSAI
-1149 YSGSSPYTNPNGMYI
+1149 QSGSSPYTDASGMYI
-1164 QQRVRRGRSK
+1164 QQRVRRGRPK

-1239 TRQFWDAGVGGLGGE
+1239 TRQFWDAGIGGLGGE
-1254 TAEIG
+1254 TAEIS

-1277 TMADQHAWLP
+1277 DAAEKYPWLP
-1287 EKFYMGDAYCI
+1287 EKFYTGDLM
-1298 SKNTMVEVG
+1298 T
-1307 NLDYLAA
+1307 
-1314 DEVIE
+1314 
-1319 NKSVITDHTGQNTI
+1319 
-1333 VNKIV
+1333 KI
-1338 CRKIELKEKVYSIK
+1338 
-1352 VNSLFAFNY
+1352 
-1361 EFSENHP
+1361 
-1368 LLITESTNNTTKEL
+1368 
-1382 SDYSLSYYN
+1382 
-1391 KANIILNAL
+1391 
-1400 KRGIN
+1400 
-1405 SKKILADIVNIS
+1405 
-1417 INDVCQLWKRMAQ
+1417 
-1430 DDLIFDYKLDKY
+1430 
-1442 NIYLKNY
+1442 
-1449 KLYDINLLKNRLS
+1449 
-1462 WKKAKDV
+1462 
-1469 KVGNYVAYPIPE
+1469 
-1481 SKDEEIVIDLG
+1481 
-1492 LLIPEYISTEK
+1492 
-1503 YIYTSKVR
+1503 
-1511 NKQFIEIY
+1511 
-1519 EYLENNGVPT
+1519 
-1529 FKRGERKLLL
+1529 
-1539 EKMGWNDKVY
+1539 
-1549 ENVQAKFRN
+1549 
-1558 KKILKRI
+1558 
-1565 PRKFVLTKQ
+1565 
-1574 ICYAFGLYLAEG
+1574 
-1586 WNNGCWVGMAHNVNE
+1586 
-1601 RDYAYNAFL
+1601 
-1610 GFKQIDPYISFSF
+1610 
-1623 KRTDKTNGAYSG
+1623 
-1635 FGSSVIAELLN
+1635 
-1646 KLFNKGAYNK
+1646 
-1656 KMPEFFWN
+1656 
-1664 AKEECVLGLLEG
+1664 
-1676 YICGDGCNL
+1676 
-1685 ITKSGYGS
+1685 
-1693 EIEKISVSSCNK
+1693 
-1705 KLLYQVRKLLLRFN
+1705 
-1719 IVGSINIHNKE
+1719 
-1730 PKKNKINKYIVT
+1730 
-1742 SGIAY
+1742 
-1747 TLSIRGKKAS
+1747 
-1757 ILSELL
+1757 
-1763 FGKSLLPI
+1763 
-1771 NNKAKE
+1771 
-1777 SSHYYI
+1777 
-1783 NNGYLYLRIEDIKEI
+1783 
-1798 DTVKEVYGYQVNQN
+1798 
-1812 NSFCVV
+1812 
-1818 GFATH
+1818 
-1823 NTKVINGE
+1823 INGE

-1846 PDQFASDG
+1846 PDQFGA

-1983 NPDAPQAPIRAA
+1983 NSDAPQAPIRAA

-2072 SGFASW
+2072 SGFSSW
-2078 EDIVDTMLVPTFE
+2078 EDIIDTMLVPTFE
-2091 QSKTSFV
+2091 QSKTSLV

-2168 FAGNAFAMTTSTD
+2168 FAGNAFAMATSTD

-2199 HLNLFDKFISDESSI
+2199 HLNLFDKFVSDESSI

-2267 EALGIDHV
+2267 EALGLDHV

-2289 YFDRLRYIKYMG
+2289 YFDRFRYIKYMG

-2373 LVAGEWTEQA
+2373 LAAGEWTEQA

-2553 QQDSIIDIVTNVTS
+2553 QQDGIIDIVTNVTS